1 MTTAM
6 AAHQESIHERLQPAP
21 EEPLYLHHEAS
32 SWPESS
38 EHQEEHSTDMS
49 PYYNMPKRNK
59 RKNFKPRC
67 APNATAFSDDSN
79 GVNCD
84 DTGSPINGNDR
95 TTPEN
100 VDENDKDDG
109 NYAKIGVKNFS
120 LLKSGAVDLSRRL
133 STDSNENIDSN
144 YQNRLPEDKKV
155 DSFQHSYIHSLQIN
169 QGAER
174 DRTVLNFSNL
184 QNKTFCAKNPFA
196 ISQLIKTNSP
206 PRRRDSD
213 SDEDKGQDINAN
225 ERLEENQEQM
235 ETTETQQNGDASN
248 ANRILRDYAMNTMK
262 ELLGIYGLS
271 SNEVADAISGQIRA
285 LEALQGKPFTQL
297 PLGLK
302 RRHDSGMEDG
312 TDRSMR
318 RSSSATED
326 EGSTNITPPKTPDN
340 DMDAQRQR
348 ALQILNQQSMRL
360 FNRSQGQEED
370 GSGSD
375 DGDQTLDLSV
385 SRDTDG
391 QEQSATSSAANSVS
405 EFEQQNLLMRKNL
418 EDLANLQ
425 MQGFFQKQSTL
436 DADDSQERKLQ
447 ASGLLSAL
455 NHLDQ
460 ARKNSLQTTVDY
472 SRYVKRYSSTLECGS
487 SYCKDLGY
495 REHFHCMD
503 CTARV
508 FCKKEEM
515 IRHFKW
521 HKKRD
526 ESLAHGFMRYSPL
539 DDCSERFT
547 DCPHN
552 RSQTHYH
559 CIQDGCDK
567 VYISTSDVQMH
578 ANYHRK
584 DSAILQ
590 EGFQRFR
597 ATESCAAPHCVFAG
611 QRTTHFHCR
620 RPGCTYTFKNKA
632 DMEKHKTY
640 HIKDEALSKDGF
652 KKYMKN
658 EACPYRDCRF
668 SKTCNHIHCI
678 RPHCN
683 YVLHSSSQIFTHKRK
698 HERKEQEMSFGLP
711 TSVIQN
717 ALMQQGADLS
727 MYSPGGNLHVDD
739 DMSNPMMDSDYPHPF
754 NPALVEE
761 VTRKYIETFNGGK
774 EAEDKCNKCSA
785 FNKHYHCLA
794 DGCKMAHS
802 CHTTMVKHVMEHEQ
816 QNQVTEAYFVTY
828 TRHNPCSNSA
838 CQHIRD
844 ITHYHCTWENCG
856 AVILSSEDQPF
867 RRLEHHRQHAILSP
881 MSPNLASRF
890 APNFT
895 PQLSAQL
902 HPNMAAQLGQV
913 PSLPNLP
920 PNLAQLAQMAPSLSS
935 QLTPNLQA
943 QLNLGPSPG
952 VVPQQVNP
960 SSSLDEMFSRKR
972 GRPPKNRVVEVWTD
986 NITPQAIFTSF
997 KLPKSNQ
1004 LPPVIPSPVI
1014 PTIEEFPRIKFQ
1026 HFEVFTSPDT
1036 CTSSYPSCQLR
1047 MTRLHLH
1054 CFNCSFSGE
1063 THIIMETHM
1072 REVHGVSPLL
1082 EGFDY
1087 FASFDQ
1093 CGGKSCFKNQ
1103 LRSHFHCAQGNNC
1116 PAILTQYSALAT
1128 HKHGRGTPVIKSET
1142 EQEKQF
1148 EEAKDY
1154 SLKERAS
1161 ADSVGSMK
1169 EPNESFTPA
1178 NFSIKSEFE
1187 REQDSVSVKAT
1198 GTFYPS
1204 SHLRSNT
1211 SSPSPRSIYDASPS
1225 KEMKPR
1231 MDYDQKKV
1239 FEPPKGSGPTI
1250 PPSCHD
1256 QTCPL
1261 NKNSTGMNLHYHC
1274 PHCSQAYVDLKLLFS
1289 HMVKK
1294 HSNAMEPGPVGLAA
1308 TKETLEREYP
1318 EISILPSTA
1327 SSSSTSQAPSPSH
1340 SQPRPPNPADQVQAV
1355 QSLLLQQYLA
1365 GGRKGS
1371 LQEQLKMQQQYTASL
1386 AGLPGLAQVALF
1398 SQGGSPFP
1406 LYPTMLYPPE
1416 LLLEQSLL
1424 QGHGLPPG
1432 LDKEA
1437 EIIAKTRR
1445 THTTRGPHM
1454 RVMKDEPIPEGY
1466 LRFRFNEDCAYQHCG
1481 YREHQTHFHCTR
1493 KDCGYSFCDKTRFV
1507 QHTARH
1513 ERLDTLMGGDFQQY
1527 RANVYCKRPE
1537 CPHASTF
1544 GNYSVRTGQNKAS
1557 HFHCLKCD
1565 FVCTDTNKVVA
1576 HRRQHQKLDSIQ
1588 AAGFEKFPPSKGCG
1602 YEPQCIH
1609 SKKQTHYHCLQCG
1622 FAVLGLSQMTSHKYK
1637 HQEANLGPS
1646 TSGTN

>member
-6 AAHQESIHERLQPAP
+6 AAHQDSIHERLQPAP
-21 EEPLYLHHEAS
+21 EEPLYLRHGTPT
-32 SWPESS
+32 WPEANDN
-38 EHQEEHSTDMS
+38 QEDHSADLS

-67 APNATAFSDDSN
+67 APNTSAFSDDSN
-79 GVNCD
+79 EGNCE
-84 DTGSPINGNDR
+84 DTRSSINGNER
-95 TTPEN
+95 TTPEHIE
-100 VDENDKDDG
+100 DDKEDG
-109 NYAKIGVKNFS
+109 GYAKIGVKNFN
-120 LLKSGAVDLSRRL
+120 LLKGGAVDLSRRL
-133 STDSNENIDSN
+133 STDSNENIESN
-144 YQNRLPEDKKV
+144 YQDRLTENKKV
-155 DSFQHSYIHSLQIN
+155 DSFQRTYIHSLQMTQASEN
-169 QGAER
+169 

-225 ERLEENQEQM
+225 ERLENQESI
-235 ETTETQQNGDASN
+235 ETDAQSNGDTNN
-248 ANRILRDYAMNTMK
+248 ATNRILRDYAMNTMK

-271 SNEVADAISGQIRA
+271 SNEVAEAISGQIRA

-297 PLGLK
+297 PLSLK
-302 RRHDSGMEDG
+302 RRHDSTLEDG
-312 TDRSMR
+312 TERSIR

-326 EGSTNITPPKTPDN
+326 EDSTNITPPKTPDN
-340 DMDAQRQR
+340 ELQAQRQR
-348 ALQILNQQSMRL
+348 ALQIINQQSMRL
-360 FNRSQGQEED
+360 FNRSQAQEED

-391 QEQSATSSAANSVS
+391 QEQSTTSSAGNSVS
-405 EFEQQNLLMRKNL
+405 EFEQQNMLMRKNL

-425 MQGFFQKQSTL
+425 MQGYFQKQSL

-472 SRYVKRYSSTLECGS
+472 SRYVKRYGSTLECGS

-539 DDCSERFT
+539 DDCSERFA

-584 DSAILQ
+584 DTAILQ

-597 ATESCAAPHCVFAG
+597 ATESCTASHCIFAG

-668 SKTCNHIHCI
+668 SRTCNHIHCI

-711 TSVIQN
+711 TSVIQS

-727 MYSPGGNLHVDD
+727 LYSPGNLHIDD
-739 DMSNPMMDSDYPHPF
+739 DISNQIMDSDYSLPF
-754 NPALVEE
+754 NPAIVEE
-761 VTRKYIETFNGGK
+761 VSRKFIETFTGGK
-774 EAEDKCNKCSA
+774 DADDKCTKCSA
-785 FNKHYHCLA
+785 FNKHYHCAA

-802 CHTTMVKHVMEHEQ
+802 CHTTMVKHAMEHEQ
-816 QNQVTEAYFVTY
+816 QNQVTEAYFVMY
-828 TRHNPCSNSA
+828 SRSSPCGNSA

-856 AVILSSEDQPF
+856 AVILSSEEHPF

-881 MSPNLASRF
+881 MSPNLAARF

-895 PQLSAQL
+895 PQLTAQL

-920 PNLAQLAQMAPSLSS
+920 PNLAQLAQMAPSLGP

-943 QLNLGPSPG
+943 QLNLGPNPG

-1004 LPPVIPSPVI
+1004 MPSVIPSPIIATV
-1014 PTIEEFPRIKFQ
+1014 EEFPRIKFH
-1026 HFEVFTSPDT
+1026 HFEVFTNLDGCSQY
-1036 CTSSYPSCQLR
+1036 YPNCQLR
-1047 MTRLHLH
+1047 MTRIHLH

-1063 THIIMETHM
+1063 TYSIMETHM
-1072 REVHGVSPLL
+1072 RESHSISPLID
-1082 EGFDY
+1082 GFDH
-1087 FASFDQ
+1087 FPSFDH

-1116 PAILTQYSALAT
+1116 PAIITQYSVLAT
-1128 HKHGRGTPVIKSET
+1128 HKHGRGTPVIKSES
-1142 EQEKQF
+1142 EQDKSF
-1148 EEAKDY
+1148 EEARDY

-1161 ADSVGSMK
+1161 VDSVGSTK
-1169 EPNESFTPA
+1169 EADIYAATNFT
-1178 NFSIKSEFE
+1178 IKSEFE
-1187 REQDSVSVKAT
+1187 REQDNVSVKAT

-1204 SHLRSNT
+1204 SHLRSNA

-1225 KEMKPR
+1225 KDLKPR
-1231 MDYDQKKV
+1231 VDFEKKA
-1239 FEPPKGSGPTI
+1239 FEPHKSTGPTI

-1261 NKNSTGMNLHYHC
+1261 NKSAGGMNLHYHC

-1289 HMVKK
+1289 HMMKK
-1294 HSNAMEPGPVGLAA
+1294 HSNNESAPAGLAA

-1327 SSSSTSQAPSPSH
+1327 SSSASQAPSPS
-1340 SQPRPPNPADQVQAV
+1340 QRQPNPADQVQAV
-1355 QSLLLQQYLA
+1355 HSLLLQQYLA

-1371 LQEQLKMQQQYTASL
+1371 LQDQLKMQQQYTASL

-1398 SQGGSPFP
+1398 SQGGPPFP
-1406 LYPTMLYPPE
+1406 LYPTMLYPPD
-1416 LLLEQSLL
+1416 LLLEQSLI
-1424 QGHGLPPG
+1424 QGHGLHPG
-1432 LDKEA
+1432 MDKEA
-1437 EIIAKTRR
+1437 EMIAKSRR
-1445 THTTRGPHM
+1445 THTARGPHM
-1454 RVMKDEPIPEGY
+1454 RVLKDEPIPEGY
-1466 LRFRFNEDCAYQHCG
+1466 LRFRFNEDCAYQNCG

-1527 RANVYCKRPE
+1527 RANVYCQRPE

-1544 GNYSVRTGQNKAS
+1544 GQNKAS

>member
-1 MTTAM
+1 MTTTM
-6 AAHQESIHERLQPAP
+6 AAHQEPIHERLQP
-21 EEPLYLHHEAS
+21 EEPLFLHHGTTWEPS
-32 SWPESS
+32 DN
-38 EHQEEHSTDMS
+38 QEDHSTDMS

-67 APNATAFSDDSN
+67 APNATNFSDDSN
-79 GVNCD
+79 GANCEEPP
-84 DTGSPINGNDR
+84 SPLNGNER
-95 TTPEN
+95 TTPDQE
-100 VDENDKDDG
+100 DSEG
-109 NYAKIGVKNFS
+109 NYKIGVKNFS
-120 LLKSGAVDLSRRL
+120 LLKGGAVDLSRRL
-133 STDSNENIDSN
+133 STDSNENDTN
-144 YQNRLPEDKKV
+144 YQNRLPDDKKV
-155 DSFQHSYIHSLQIN
+155 DSFQRSYLNSLQIS
-169 QGAER
+169 QEAER
-174 DRTVLNFSNL
+174 DRTVLNFSSL
-184 QNKTFCAKNPFA
+184 QNKNFCAKNPFA

-206 PRRRDSD
+206 PRRRDSE
-213 SDEDKGQDINAN
+213 SDDDKRQDINAN
-225 ERLEENQEQM
+225 ERVESQEPSEVESQDNQENQP
-235 ETTETQQNGDASN
+235 NGDASN
-248 ANRILRDYAMNTMK
+248 ATNRILRDYAMNTMK

-271 SNEVADAISGQIRA
+271 SNEVADAINGQIRA
-285 LEALQGKPFTQL
+285 LEALQGKPMTQL
-297 PLGLK
+297 PLSLK
-302 RRHDSGMEDG
+302 RRHDSGDG
-312 TDRSMR
+312 PGSIR

-340 DMDAQRQR
+340 DIEASRQR
-348 ALQILNQQSMRL
+348 ALQILNQQTMRL
-360 FNRSQGQEED
+360 FGRSQGQEEE

-375 DGDQTLDLSV
+375 DGEQTLDLSV
-385 SRDTDG
+385 SRDGDG
-391 QEQSATSSAANSVS
+391 
-405 EFEQQNLLMRKNL
+405 
-418 EDLANLQ
+418 
-425 MQGFFQKQSTL
+425 QGFFQKQSPM
-436 DADDSQERKLQ
+436 DAEDSQERKLQ
-447 ASGLLSAL
+447 TSGLLSAL
-455 NHLDQ
+455 NHLDH
-460 ARKNSLQTTVDY
+460 ARKNSLNTTVDY

-539 DDCSERFT
+539 DDCSERFS

-668 SKTCNHIHCI
+668 SRTCNHIHCI

-698 HERKEQEMSFGLP
+698 HERKEQEMTFGLP
-711 TSVIQN
+711 TSVIQS
-717 ALMQQGADLS
+717 ALLQQGADLS
-727 MYSPGGNLHVDD
+727 IYSPGSNMHDD
-739 DMSNPMMDSDYPHPF
+739 DLSNSMLDGDYPHPY

-761 VTRKYIETFNGGK
+761 VSRKYIETFNGGQ
-774 EAEDKCNKCSA
+774 EAEDKCVKCSA

-794 DGCKMAHS
+794 ECCKMAHS
-802 CHTTMVKHVMEHEQ
+802 CHNTMVKHVMEHEQ

-856 AVILSSEDQPF
+856 AVILSSEEHPF

-881 MSPNLASRF
+881 MSPNLAARF

-902 HPNMAAQLGQV
+902 HPNITAQLGQV
-913 PSLPNLP
+913 PTLANLP
-920 PNLAQLAQMAPSLSS
+920 PNLAQLAQMTPNLSS
-935 QLTPNLQA
+935 PLTPNLQA

-1004 LPPVIPSPVI
+1004 LPPVVPSPVI
-1014 PTIEEFPRIKFQ
+1014 ATIEEFPRIKFQ
-1026 HFEVFTSPDT
+1026 HFEVYTTPDS
-1036 CTSSYPSCQLR
+1036 CVQSYPNCQLR

-1054 CFNCSFSGE
+1054 CFNCSFSSE
-1063 THIIMETHM
+1063 THVIMETHM
-1072 REVHGVSPLL
+1072 RESHNVSPLL

-1087 FASFDQ
+1087 FGSFDQ

-1103 LRSHFHCAQGNNC
+1103 LRAHFHCAQGNNC

-1128 HKHGRGTPVIKSET
+1128 HKHGRGTPVIKSE
-1142 EQEKQF
+1142 EQEKMY

-1161 ADSVGSMK
+1161 ADSVSSAK
-1169 EPNESFTPA
+1169 EPNESYTPT

-1187 REQDSVSVKAT
+1187 REQDNVSVVKAT

-1211 SSPSPRSIYDASPS
+1211 SSPRSIYDASPS
-1225 KEMKPR
+1225 KDMKLR
-1231 MDYDQKKV
+1231 MDFDQKK
-1239 FEPPKGSGPTI
+1239 FEMPKSSGPTI

-1256 QTCPL
+1256 QNCPL
-1261 NKNSTGMNLHYHC
+1261 NKNAGGMNLHYHC

-1294 HSNAMEPGPVGLAA
+1294 HSNQEQGPVGLAA

-1327 SSSSTSQAPSPSH
+1327 SASATSQVPSPS
-1340 SQPRPPNPADQVQAV
+1340 QRPPNPAEQVQAV

-1371 LQEQLKMQQQYTASL
+1371 LQDQLKMQQQYTASL

-1406 LYPTMLYPPE
+1406 LYPMMYPPE

-1437 EIIAKTRR
+1437 ELIAKTRR
-1445 THTTRGPHM
+1445 THSTRGPHM
-1454 RVMKDEPIPEGY
+1454 RVLKDEPIPEGY

-1527 RANVYCKRPE
+1527 RANVYCQRPD

-1544 GNYSVRTGQNKAS
+1544 GRCTGQNKAS

-1646 TSGTN
+1646 TSATN

>member
-6 AAHQESIHERLQPAP
+6 AAHQDSIHERLQPAP
-21 EEPLYLHHEAS
+21 EEPLYLRHGTPT
-32 SWPESS
+32 WPEANDN
-38 EHQEEHSTDMS
+38 QEDHSADLS

-67 APNATAFSDDSN
+67 APNTSAFSDDSN
-79 GVNCD
+79 EGNCE
-84 DTGSPINGNDR
+84 DTRSSINGNER
-95 TTPEN
+95 TTPEHIE
-100 VDENDKDDG
+100 DDKEDG
-109 NYAKIGVKNFS
+109 GYAKIGVKNFN
-120 LLKSGAVDLSRRL
+120 LLKGGAVDLSRRL
-133 STDSNENIDSN
+133 STDSNENIESN
-144 YQNRLPEDKKV
+144 YQDRLTENKKV
-155 DSFQHSYIHSLQIN
+155 DSFQRSYIHSLQMTQASEN
-169 QGAER
+169 

-225 ERLEENQEQM
+225 ERLENQESI
-235 ETTETQQNGDASN
+235 ETDAQSNGDTNN
-248 ANRILRDYAMNTMK
+248 ATNRILRDYAMNTMK

-271 SNEVADAISGQIRA
+271 SNEVAEAISGQIRA

-297 PLGLK
+297 PLSLK
-302 RRHDSGMEDG
+302 RRHDSTLEDG
-312 TDRSMR
+312 TERSIR

-326 EGSTNITPPKTPDN
+326 EDSTNITPPKTPDN
-340 DMDAQRQR
+340 ELQAQRQR
-348 ALQILNQQSMRL
+348 ALQIINQQSMRL
-360 FNRSQGQEED
+360 FNRSQAQEED

-391 QEQSATSSAANSVS
+391 QEQSTTSSAGNSVS
-405 EFEQQNLLMRKNL
+405 EFEQQNMLMRKNL

-425 MQGFFQKQSTL
+425 MQGYFQKQSL

-472 SRYVKRYSSTLECGS
+472 SRYVKRYGSTLECGS

-539 DDCSERFT
+539 DDCSERFA

-584 DSAILQ
+584 DTAILQ

-597 ATESCAAPHCVFAG
+597 ATESCTASHCIFAG

-668 SKTCNHIHCI
+668 SRTCNHIHCI

-711 TSVIQN
+711 TSVIQS

-727 MYSPGGNLHVDD
+727 LYSPGNLHIDD
-739 DMSNPMMDSDYPHPF
+739 DISNQIMDSDYSLPF
-754 NPALVEE
+754 NPAIVEE
-761 VTRKYIETFNGGK
+761 VSRKFIETFTGGK
-774 EAEDKCNKCSA
+774 DADDKCTKCSA
-785 FNKHYHCLA
+785 FNKHYHCAA

-802 CHTTMVKHVMEHEQ
+802 CHTTMVKHAMEHEQ
-816 QNQVTEAYFVTY
+816 QNQVTEAYFVMY
-828 TRHNPCSNSA
+828 SRGSPCGNSA

-856 AVILSSEDQPF
+856 AVILSSEEHPF

-881 MSPNLASRF
+881 MSPNLAARF

-895 PQLSAQL
+895 PQLTAQL

-920 PNLAQLAQMAPSLSS
+920 PNLAQLAQMAPSLGP

-943 QLNLGPSPG
+943 QLNLGPNPG

-1004 LPPVIPSPVI
+1004 MPSVIPSPIIATV
-1014 PTIEEFPRIKFQ
+1014 EEFPRIKFH
-1026 HFEVFTSPDT
+1026 HFEVFTNLDGCSQY
-1036 CTSSYPSCQLR
+1036 YPNCQLR
-1047 MTRLHLH
+1047 MTRIHLH

-1063 THIIMETHM
+1063 TYSIMETHM
-1072 REVHGVSPLL
+1072 RESHSISPLID
-1082 EGFDY
+1082 GFDH
-1087 FASFDQ
+1087 FPSFDH

-1116 PAILTQYSALAT
+1116 PAIITQYSVLAT
-1128 HKHGRGTPVIKSET
+1128 HKHGRGTPVIKSES
-1142 EQEKQF
+1142 EQDKSF
-1148 EEAKDY
+1148 EEARDY

-1161 ADSVGSMK
+1161 VDSVGSTK
-1169 EPNESFTPA
+1169 EADIYAATNFT
-1178 NFSIKSEFE
+1178 IKSEFE
-1187 REQDSVSVKAT
+1187 REQDNVSVVKAT

-1204 SHLRSNT
+1204 SHLRSNA

-1225 KEMKPR
+1225 KDLKPR
-1231 MDYDQKKV
+1231 VDFEKKA
-1239 FEPPKGSGPTI
+1239 FEPHKSTGPTI

-1261 NKNSTGMNLHYHC
+1261 NKSAGGMNLHYHC

-1289 HMVKK
+1289 HMMKK
-1294 HSNAMEPGPVGLAA
+1294 HSNNESAPAGLAA

-1327 SSSSTSQAPSPSH
+1327 SSSASQAPSPS
-1340 SQPRPPNPADQVQAV
+1340 QRQPNPADQVQAV
-1355 QSLLLQQYLA
+1355 HSLLLQQYLA

-1371 LQEQLKMQQQYTASL
+1371 LQDQLKMQQQYTASL

-1398 SQGGSPFP
+1398 SQGGPPFP
-1406 LYPTMLYPPE
+1406 LYPTMLYPPD
-1416 LLLEQSLL
+1416 LLLEQSLI
-1424 QGHGLPPG
+1424 QGHGLHPG
-1432 LDKEA
+1432 MDKEA
-1437 EIIAKTRR
+1437 EMIAKSRR
-1445 THTTRGPHM
+1445 THTARGPHM
-1454 RVMKDEPIPEGY
+1454 RVLKDEPIPEGY
-1466 LRFRFNEDCAYQHCG
+1466 LRFRFNEDCAYQNCG

-1527 RANVYCKRPE
+1527 RANVYCQRPE

-1544 GNYSVRTGQNKAS
+1544 GTGQNKAS

>member
-6 AAHQESIHERLQPAP
+6 AAHQDSIHERLQPAP
-21 EEPLYLHHEAS
+21 EEPLYLRHGTPT
-32 SWPESS
+32 WPEANDN
-38 EHQEEHSTDMS
+38 QEDHSADLS

-67 APNATAFSDDSN
+67 APNTSAFSDDSN
-79 GVNCD
+79 EGNCE
-84 DTGSPINGNDR
+84 DTRSSINGNER
-95 TTPEN
+95 TTPEHIE
-100 VDENDKDDG
+100 DDKEDG
-109 NYAKIGVKNFS
+109 GYAKIGVKNFN
-120 LLKSGAVDLSRRL
+120 LLKGGAVDLSRRL
-133 STDSNENIDSN
+133 STDSNENIESN
-144 YQNRLPEDKKV
+144 YQDRLTENKKV
-155 DSFQHSYIHSLQIN
+155 DSFQRTYIHSLQMTQASEN
-169 QGAER
+169 

-225 ERLEENQEQM
+225 ERLENQESI
-235 ETTETQQNGDASN
+235 ETDAQSNGDTNN
-248 ANRILRDYAMNTMK
+248 ATNRILRDYAMNTMK

-271 SNEVADAISGQIRA
+271 SNEVAEAISGQIRA

-297 PLGLK
+297 PLSLK
-302 RRHDSGMEDG
+302 RRHDSTLEDG
-312 TDRSMR
+312 TERSIR

-326 EGSTNITPPKTPDN
+326 EDSTNITPPKTPDN
-340 DMDAQRQR
+340 ELQAQRQR
-348 ALQILNQQSMRL
+348 ALQIINQQSMRL
-360 FNRSQGQEED
+360 FNRSQAQEED

-391 QEQSATSSAANSVS
+391 QEQSTTSSAGNSVS
-405 EFEQQNLLMRKNL
+405 EFEQQNMLMRKNL

-425 MQGFFQKQSTL
+425 MQGYFQKQSL

-472 SRYVKRYSSTLECGS
+472 SRYVKRYGSTLECGS

-539 DDCSERFT
+539 DDCSERFA

-584 DSAILQ
+584 DTAILQ

-597 ATESCAAPHCVFAG
+597 ATESCTASHCIFAG

-668 SKTCNHIHCI
+668 SRTCNHIHCI

-711 TSVIQN
+711 TSVIQS

-727 MYSPGGNLHVDD
+727 LYSPGNLHIDD
-739 DMSNPMMDSDYPHPF
+739 DISNQIMDSDYSLPF
-754 NPALVEE
+754 NPAIVEE
-761 VTRKYIETFNGGK
+761 VSRKFIETFTGGK
-774 EAEDKCNKCSA
+774 DADDKCTKCSA
-785 FNKHYHCLA
+785 FNKHYHCAA

-802 CHTTMVKHVMEHEQ
+802 CHTTMVKHAMEHEQ
-816 QNQVTEAYFVTY
+816 QNQVTEAYFVMY
-828 TRHNPCSNSA
+828 SRSSPCGNSA

-856 AVILSSEDQPF
+856 AVILSSEEHPF

-881 MSPNLASRF
+881 MSPNLAARF

-895 PQLSAQL
+895 PQLTAQL

-920 PNLAQLAQMAPSLSS
+920 PNLAQLAQMAPSLGP

-943 QLNLGPSPG
+943 QLNLGPNPG

-1004 LPPVIPSPVI
+1004 MPSVIPSPIIATV
-1014 PTIEEFPRIKFQ
+1014 EEFPRIKFH
-1026 HFEVFTSPDT
+1026 HFEVFTNLDGCSQY
-1036 CTSSYPSCQLR
+1036 YPNCQLR
-1047 MTRLHLH
+1047 MTRIHLH

-1063 THIIMETHM
+1063 TYSIMETHM
-1072 REVHGVSPLL
+1072 RESHSISPLID
-1082 EGFDY
+1082 GFDH
-1087 FASFDQ
+1087 FPSFDH

-1116 PAILTQYSALAT
+1116 PAIITQYSVLAT
-1128 HKHGRGTPVIKSET
+1128 HKHGRGTPVIKSES
-1142 EQEKQF
+1142 EQDKSF
-1148 EEAKDY
+1148 EEARDY

-1161 ADSVGSMK
+1161 VDSVGSTK
-1169 EPNESFTPA
+1169 EADIYAATNFT
-1178 NFSIKSEFE
+1178 IKSEFE
-1187 REQDSVSVKAT
+1187 REQDNVSVVKAT

-1204 SHLRSNT
+1204 SHLRSNA

-1225 KEMKPR
+1225 KDLKPR
-1231 MDYDQKKV
+1231 VDFEKKA
-1239 FEPPKGSGPTI
+1239 FEPHKSTGPTI

-1261 NKNSTGMNLHYHC
+1261 NKSAGGMNLHYHC

-1289 HMVKK
+1289 HMMKK
-1294 HSNAMEPGPVGLAA
+1294 HSNNESAPAGLAA
-1308 TKETLEREYP
+1308 TKTLEREYP

-1327 SSSSTSQAPSPSH
+1327 SSSASQAPSPS
-1340 SQPRPPNPADQVQAV
+1340 QRQPNPADQVQAV
-1355 QSLLLQQYLA
+1355 HSLLLQQYLA

-1371 LQEQLKMQQQYTASL
+1371 LQDQLKMQQQYTASL

-1398 SQGGSPFP
+1398 SQGGPPFP
-1406 LYPTMLYPPE
+1406 LYPTMLYPPD
-1416 LLLEQSLL
+1416 LLLEQSLI
-1424 QGHGLPPG
+1424 QGHGLHPG
-1432 LDKEA
+1432 MDKEA
-1437 EIIAKTRR
+1437 EMIAKSRR
-1445 THTTRGPHM
+1445 THTARGPHM
-1454 RVMKDEPIPEGY
+1454 RVLKDEPIPEGY
-1466 LRFRFNEDCAYQHCG
+1466 LRFRFNEDCAYQNCG

-1527 RANVYCKRPE
+1527 RANVYCQRPE

-1544 GNYSVRTGQNKAS
+1544 GQNKAS

>member
-1 MTTAM
+1 MTTM
-6 AAHQESIHERLQPAP
+6 AAHQESVHERLQPGP
-21 EEPLYLHHEAS
+21 EEPLYLHGAS
-32 SWPESS
+32 WAETNDN
-38 EHQEEHSTDMS
+38 QEDHSTDMS

-67 APNATAFSDDSN
+67 APNASTFSDESN
-79 GVNCD
+79 EHCD
-84 DTGSPINGNDR
+84 NESPVNGNDR
-95 TTPEN
+95 TTPDN
-100 VDENDKDDG
+100 AGDEG
-109 NYAKIGVKNFS
+109 SYSKIGVKNFS
-120 LLKSGAVDLSRRL
+120 LLKGGAVDLSRRL
-133 STDSNENIDSN
+133 STDSNENID
-144 YQNRLPEDKKV
+144 YQNRLSEEKKV
-155 DSFQHSYIHSLQIN
+155 DTFQRSYIHSLQMN
-169 QGAER
+169 DVEKE
-174 DRTVLNFSNL
+174 RTVLNFNNL

-213 SDEDKGQDINAN
+213 SDENKDINSN
-225 ERLEENQEQM
+225 DRDNQDG
-235 ETTETQQNGDASN
+235 TEGQQNGDT

-297 PLGLK
+297 PLSLK
-302 RRHDSGMEDG
+302 RRHDSGDAPE
-312 TDRSMR
+312 RIR

-326 EGSTNITPPKTPDN
+326 ESSTNITPPKTPDN
-340 DMDAQRQR
+340 DLEAQRQR
-348 ALQILNQQSMRL
+348 ALQIINHQSMRL
-360 FNRSQGQEED
+360 FKSQGAEED
-370 GSGSD
+370 ASGSE

-385 SRDTDG
+385 SRDGDG
-391 QEQSATSSAANSVS
+391 QEQSTTSSAGNSVS
-405 EFEQQNLLMRKNL
+405 EFEQQNMLMRKNL

-425 MQGFFQKQSTL
+425 MQGFFQKQSMM
-436 DADDSQERKLQ
+436 DAEDSQERKLQ

-460 ARKNSLQTTVDY
+460 ARKNSLQTNVDY

-539 DDCSERFT
+539 DDCSERFS

-597 ATESCAAPHCVFAG
+597 ATESCAAPHCIFAG

-652 KKYMKN
+652 KKYMKS
-658 EACPYRDCRF
+658 EACPYRECRF
-668 SKTCNHIHCI
+668 SRTCNHIHCI

-711 TSVIQN
+711 TSVIQS

-727 MYSPGGNLHVDD
+727 MYSPNTSLQIDD
-739 DMSNPMMDSDYPHPF
+739 DMSGLDGDYSHPYNPV
-754 NPALVEE
+754 LVEE
-761 VTRKYIETFNGGK
+761 LSRKYIETFNGSK
-774 EAEDKCNKCSA
+774 EAEDKCSKCSA
-785 FNKHYHCLA
+785 LNKHYHCLA
-794 DGCKMAHS
+794 EGCKMAHS
-802 CHTTMVKHVMEHEQ
+802 CHNTMVKHVLEHEQ

-828 TRHNPCSNSA
+828 TRNNPCSNSA

-881 MSPNLASRF
+881 MSPNLAARF

-902 HPNMAAQLGQV
+902 HPNVAAQLQV

-920 PNLAQLAQMAPSLSS
+920 PNLAQLAQMAPNLGS
-935 QLTPNLQA
+935 QLAPNLQA
-943 QLNLGPSPG
+943 QLNLAPSPI
-952 VVPQQVNP
+952 VPQQVNP

-986 NITPQAIFTSF
+986 NVTPQAIFTSF

-1004 LPPVIPSPVI
+1004 IPPVIQSPVI
-1014 PTIEEFPRIKFQ
+1014 TTVEEFPRIRFQ
-1026 HFEVFTSPDT
+1026 HFEVFTAPDV
-1036 CTSSYPSCQLR
+1036 CSQYYQNCHLR
-1047 MTRLHLH
+1047 HTRLHLH
-1054 CFNCSFSGE
+1054 CFNCSFTAE

-1072 REVHGVSPLL
+1072 RESHSVSPLL

-1087 FASFDQ
+1087 FSTFEQ
-1093 CGGKSCFKNQ
+1093 CGGKSCYKNQ

-1128 HKHGRGTPVIKSET
+1128 HKHGRGTPIKSED
-1142 EQEKQF
+1142 EKQF

-1154 SLKERAS
+1154 SIKERAS
-1161 ADSVGSMK
+1161 ADSVGSK
-1169 EPNESFTPA
+1169 DGDYPT
-1178 NFSIKSEFE
+1178 NFIIKNEFE
-1187 REQDSVSVKAT
+1187 KEQDNVSVVKAT

-1211 SSPSPRSIYDASPS
+1211 SSPRSIYDASPS
-1225 KEMKPR
+1225 KEKRPE
-1231 MDYDQKKV
+1231 YDQKKL
-1239 FEPPKGSGPTI
+1239 EKPGPTI

-1256 QTCPL
+1256 QACPL
-1261 NKNSTGMNLHYHC
+1261 NKTAGQMNLHYHC
-1274 PHCSQAYVDLKLLFS
+1274 PHCGQAYVDLKLLFS

-1294 HSNAMEPGPVGLAA
+1294 HSNIIDAGPIGLAA
-1308 TKETLEREYP
+1308 TKTLEREYP

-1327 SSSSTSQAPSPSH
+1327 TSSSAPSPSP
-1340 SQPRPPNPADQVQAV
+1340 SQRPPNPAEQVQAV
-1355 QSLLLQQYLA
+1355 QSLLLQQYLS

-1406 LYPTMLYPPE
+1406 LYPAMMYPPE

-1424 QGHGLPPG
+1424 QSHGLPPG

-1437 EIIAKTRR
+1437 ELIAKSRR
-1445 THTTRGPHM
+1445 NTGTRGPHM
-1454 RVMKDEPIPEGY
+1454 RVLKDEPIPEGY
-1466 LRFRFNEDCAYQHCG
+1466 LRFRFNEDCAYQQCG

-1527 RANVYCKRPE
+1527 RANVYCQRPE

-1544 GNYSVRTGQNKAS
+1544 GTGQNKAS
-1557 HFHCLKCD
+1557 HFHCLKCE
-1565 FVCTDTNKVVA
+1565 FTCTDTNKVVA

-1646 TSGTN
+1646 TSAIN

>member
-6 AAHQESIHERLQPAP
+6 AAHQESIHERLQAGP
-21 EEPLYLHHEAS
+21 EEPLYMHHATEWNTDAS
-32 SWPESS
+32 D
-38 EHQEEHSTDMS
+38 HQEEHSTDMS
-49 PYYNMPKRNK
+49 SYYNMPKRNK

-67 APNATAFSDDSN
+67 APNTTTFSDESN
-79 GVNCD
+79 GANCELP
-84 DTGSPINGNDR
+84 SPINGR
-95 TTPEN
+95 TTPEQAE
-100 VDENDKDDG
+100 DETDEG

-133 STDSNENIDSN
+133 STDSNENLDTN
-144 YQNRLPEDKKV
+144 YQNNLSEDKKV
-155 DSFQHSYIHSLQIN
+155 DSFQRSYIHSLQIN
-169 QGAER
+169 QDTER

-213 SDEDKGQDINAN
+213 SDDEGKEQDVNTNA
-225 ERLEENQEQM
+225 RLENQQVVEPN
-235 ETTETQQNGDASN
+235 EPQQNGDASN
-248 ANRILRDYAMNTMK
+248 ATNRILRDYAMNTMK

-271 SNEVADAISGQIRA
+271 SNEVADAISGQI
-285 LEALQGKPFTQL
+285 LALQALQVPKPFTEL
-297 PLGLK
+297 PRSLK
-302 RRHDSGMEDG
+302 RRHDSGDG
-312 TDRSMR
+312 TDRSLR

-340 DMDAQRQR
+340 YIKSTMQRT
-348 ALQILNQQSMRL
+348 LNIMRL
-360 FNRSQGQEED
+360 LSKDEE
-370 GSGSD
+370 GSSD
-375 DGDQTLDLSV
+375 DGEQTLDLSV
-385 SRDTDG
+385 TKDADG
-391 QEQSATSSAANSVS
+391 QEQSTTSSAGNSVS
-405 EFEQQNLLMRKNL
+405 EFDQNMMMRKNL
-418 EDLANLQ
+418 EDLSNLQ
-425 MQGFFQKQSTL
+425 MQNFFQKQSML

-460 ARKNSLQTTVDY
+460 ARKNSMQTTVDY

-539 DDCSERFT
+539 DDCSERFS

-597 ATESCAAPHCVFAG
+597 ATESCSAPHCIFAG

-668 SKTCNHIHCI
+668 SRTCNHIHCI

-711 TSVIQN
+711 PSVIQS

-727 MYSPGGNLHVDD
+727 MYSPGSNMHIDD
-739 DMSNPMMDSDYPHPF
+739 DMSNSMMDDYSQPF
-754 NPALVEE
+754 NQSLIDE
-761 VTRKYIETFNGGK
+761 VSRKYIETFNGGK
-774 EAEDKCNKCSA
+774 DPEDKCNKCSA
-785 FNKHYHCLA
+785 CNTHYHCLA
-794 DGCKMAHS
+794 DGCKLAHS
-802 CHTTMVKHVMEHEQ
+802 CHSTMVKHVMEHEQ
-816 QNQVTEAYFVTY
+816 QNQVTEAYFITY
-828 TRHNPCSNSA
+828 TRNNPCSNSA

-856 AVILSSEDQPF
+856 VVILSSEEHPF

-881 MSPNLASRF
+881 MSPNLAARF
-890 APNFT
+890 APSFT

-913 PSLPNLP
+913 PTLPNLP
-920 PNLAQLAQMAPSLSS
+920 SNLAHLAQMAPSLSS

-943 QLNLGPSPG
+943 QLSLGPNHG
-952 VVPQQVNP
+952 MVPQHVNP

-986 NITPQAIFTSF
+986 NVTPQAIFTSF

-1004 LPPVIPSPVI
+1004 LPPVIQSPVI
-1014 PTIEEFPRIKFQ
+1014 TTVEEFSRIRFQ
-1026 HFEVFTSPDT
+1026 HFEVFTVPDS
-1036 CTSSYPSCQLR
+1036 CSQYYSNCQLR
-1047 MTRLHLH
+1047 STRIHLH
-1054 CFNCSFSGE
+1054 CFNCSFTSE
-1063 THIIMETHM
+1063 THITMETHM
-1072 REVHGVSPLL
+1072 RESHAVIPLL

-1087 FASFDQ
+1087 FSSFDQ

-1116 PAILTQYSALAT
+1116 PAILTQYSALPT
-1128 HKHGRGTPVIKSET
+1128 HKHGRGTPVIKSE
-1142 EQEKQF
+1142 EQEKSYD
-1148 EEAKDY
+1148 EAKDY
-1154 SLKERAS
+1154 SIKERAS
-1161 ADSVGSMK
+1161 VDSIASMK
-1169 EPNESFTPA
+1169 EHMDYGPT
-1178 NFSIKSEFE
+1178 NFSIKNEFE
-1187 REQDSVSVKAT
+1187 REQDNVSVVKAT

-1225 KEMKPR
+1225 KEQKMREFEKKP
-1231 MDYDQKKV
+1231 
-1239 FEPPKGSGPTI
+1239 FEAPKMQGPTI

-1256 QTCPL
+1256 QACPL
-1261 NKNSTGMNLHYHC
+1261 NKNTGGMNLHYHC

-1294 HSNAMEPGPVGLAA
+1294 HSNSMEPGPMGLAA

-1327 SSSSTSQAPSPSH
+1327 TSSNAPSLSPC
-1340 SQPRPPNPADQVQAV
+1340 QRPPNPAEQVQAV

-1398 SQGGSPFP
+1398 SQGGTAFP
-1406 LYPTMLYPPE
+1406 LYPTMMYPPE

-1437 EIIAKTRR
+1437 ELIAKTR
-1445 THTTRGPHM
+1445 THTPRGPHM
-1454 RVMKDEPIPEGY
+1454 RVLKDEPIPEGY
-1466 LRFRFNEDCAYQHCG
+1466 LRFRFNEDCGYQQCG

-1527 RANVYCKRPE
+1527 RANVYCQRPE

-1544 GNYSVRTGQNKAS
+1544 GTGQNKAS
-1557 HFHCLKCD
+1557 HFHCLKCE

-1588 AAGFEKFPPSKGCG
+1588 AAGFDKFQPSKGCG

-1646 TSGTN
+1646 TSATN

>member
-38 EHQEEHSTDMS
+38 DHQDEHSTDMS

-67 APNATAFSDDSN
+67 APNTTAFSDDSN
-79 GVNCD
+79 GANCD
-84 DTGSPINGNDR
+84 ETGSPINGNDR

-100 VDENDKDDG
+100 IGEDDKDDG
-109 NYAKIGVKNFS
+109 NYTKIGVKNFS
-120 LLKSGAVDLSRRL
+120 LLKGGAVDLSRRL

-235 ETTETQQNGDASN
+235 ETNETQQNGDASN
-248 ANRILRDYAMNTMK
+248 ATNRILRDYAMNTMK

-340 DMDAQRQR
+340 DIEAQRQR
-348 ALQILNQQSMRL
+348 ALQIINQQSMRL
-360 FNRSQGQEED
+360 FNRSQGPEED

-425 MQGFFQKQSTL
+425 MQGFFQKQSSM

-539 DDCSERFT
+539 DDCSERFS

-711 TSVIQN
+711 TSVIQS
-717 ALMQQGADLS
+717 ALMQPGADLS
-727 MYSPGGNLHVDD
+727 MYSPGGNVLVDD

-761 VTRKYIETFNGGK
+761 ISRKYIETFNGGK

-828 TRHNPCSNSA
+828 TRHNPCGNSA

-856 AVILSSEDQPF
+856 AVILSSEEHPF

-913 PSLPNLP
+913 PNLPSLP

-943 QLNLGPSPG
+943 QLNLD
-952 VVPQQVNP
+952 
-960 SSSLDEMFSRKR
+960 L
-972 GRPPKNRVVEVWTD
+972 
-986 NITPQAIFTSF
+986 I
-997 KLPKSNQ
+997 
-1004 LPPVIPSPVI
+1004 
-1014 PTIEEFPRIKFQ
+1014 
-1026 HFEVFTSPDT
+1026 
-1036 CTSSYPSCQLR
+1036 
-1047 MTRLHLH
+1047 
-1054 CFNCSFSGE
+1054 
-1063 THIIMETHM
+1063 
-1072 REVHGVSPLL
+1072 L
-1082 EGFDY
+1082 E
-1087 FASFDQ
+1087 
-1093 CGGKSCFKNQ
+1093 C
-1103 LRSHFHCAQGNNC
+1103 
-1116 PAILTQYSALAT
+1116 
-1128 HKHGRGTPVIKSET
+1128 
-1142 EQEKQF
+1142 
-1148 EEAKDY
+1148 
-1154 SLKERAS
+1154 
-1161 ADSVGSMK
+1161 
-1169 EPNESFTPA
+1169 
-1178 NFSIKSEFE
+1178 
-1187 REQDSVSVKAT
+1187 
-1198 GTFYPS
+1198 
-1204 SHLRSNT
+1204 
-1211 SSPSPRSIYDASPS
+1211 
-1225 KEMKPR
+1225 
-1231 MDYDQKKV
+1231 
-1239 FEPPKGSGPTI
+1239 
-1250 PPSCHD
+1250 
-1256 QTCPL
+1256 
-1261 NKNSTGMNLHYHC
+1261 
-1274 PHCSQAYVDLKLLFS
+1274 
-1289 HMVKK
+1289 
-1294 HSNAMEPGPVGLAA
+1294 
-1308 TKETLEREYP
+1308 
-1318 EISILPSTA
+1318 
-1327 SSSSTSQAPSPSH
+1327 SSTSQ
-1340 SQPRPPNPADQVQAV
+1340 
-1355 QSLLLQQYLA
+1355 
-1365 GGRKGS
+1365 
-1371 LQEQLKMQQQYTASL
+1371 
-1386 AGLPGLAQVALF
+1386 
-1398 SQGGSPFP
+1398 
-1406 LYPTMLYPPE
+1406 
-1416 LLLEQSLL
+1416 
-1424 QGHGLPPG
+1424 
-1432 LDKEA
+1432 
-1437 EIIAKTRR
+1437 
-1445 THTTRGPHM
+1445 
-1454 RVMKDEPIPEGY
+1454 PIEFI
-1466 LRFRFNEDCAYQHCG
+1466 R
-1481 YREHQTHFHCTR
+1481 
-1493 KDCGYSFCDKTRFV
+1493 
-1507 QHTARH
+1507 
-1513 ERLDTLMGGDFQQY
+1513 
-1527 RANVYCKRPE
+1527 
-1537 CPHASTF
+1537 
-1544 GNYSVRTGQNKAS
+1544 
-1557 HFHCLKCD
+1557 
-1565 FVCTDTNKVVA
+1565 
-1576 HRRQHQKLDSIQ
+1576 
-1588 AAGFEKFPPSKGCG
+1588 
-1602 YEPQCIH
+1602 
-1609 SKKQTHYHCLQCG
+1609 
-1622 FAVLGLSQMTSHKYK
+1622 
-1637 HQEANLGPS
+1637 
-1646 TSGTN
+1646 

>member
-6 AAHQESIHERLQPAP
+6 AAHQDSIHERLQPAP
-21 EEPLYLHHEAS
+21 EEPLYLRHGTPT
-32 SWPESS
+32 WPEANDN
-38 EHQEEHSTDMS
+38 QEDHSADLS

-67 APNATAFSDDSN
+67 APNTSAFSDDSN
-79 GVNCD
+79 EGNCE
-84 DTGSPINGNDR
+84 DTRSSINGNER
-95 TTPEN
+95 TTPEHIE
-100 VDENDKDDG
+100 DDKEDG
-109 NYAKIGVKNFS
+109 GYAKIGVKNFN
-120 LLKSGAVDLSRRL
+120 LLKGGAVDLSRRL
-133 STDSNENIDSN
+133 STDSNENIESN
-144 YQNRLPEDKKV
+144 YQDRLTENKKV
-155 DSFQHSYIHSLQIN
+155 DSFQRTYIHSLQMTQASEN
-169 QGAER
+169 

-225 ERLEENQEQM
+225 ERLENQESI
-235 ETTETQQNGDASN
+235 ETDAQSNGDTNN
-248 ANRILRDYAMNTMK
+248 ATNRILRDYAMNTMK

-271 SNEVADAISGQIRA
+271 SNEVAEAISGQIRA

-297 PLGLK
+297 PLSLK
-302 RRHDSGMEDG
+302 RRHDSTLEDG
-312 TDRSMR
+312 TERSIR

-326 EGSTNITPPKTPDN
+326 EDSTNITPPKTPDN
-340 DMDAQRQR
+340 ELQAQRQR
-348 ALQILNQQSMRL
+348 ALQIINQQSMRL
-360 FNRSQGQEED
+360 FNRSQAQEED

-391 QEQSATSSAANSVS
+391 QEQSTTSSAGNSVS
-405 EFEQQNLLMRKNL
+405 EFEQQNMLMRKNL

-425 MQGFFQKQSTL
+425 MQGYFQKQSL

-472 SRYVKRYSSTLECGS
+472 SRYVKRYGSTLECGS

-539 DDCSERFT
+539 DDCSERFA

-584 DSAILQ
+584 DTAILQ

-597 ATESCAAPHCVFAG
+597 ATESCTASHCIFAG

-668 SKTCNHIHCI
+668 SRTCNHIHCI

-711 TSVIQN
+711 TSVIQS

-727 MYSPGGNLHVDD
+727 LYSPGNLHIDD
-739 DMSNPMMDSDYPHPF
+739 DISNQIMDSDYSLPF
-754 NPALVEE
+754 NPAIVEE
-761 VTRKYIETFNGGK
+761 VSRKFIETFTGGK
-774 EAEDKCNKCSA
+774 DADDKCTKCSA
-785 FNKHYHCLA
+785 FNKHYHCAA

-802 CHTTMVKHVMEHEQ
+802 CHTTMVKHAMEHEQ
-816 QNQVTEAYFVTY
+816 QNQVTEAYFVMY
-828 TRHNPCSNSA
+828 SRSSPCGNSA

-856 AVILSSEDQPF
+856 AVILSSEEHPF

-881 MSPNLASRF
+881 MSPNLAARF

-895 PQLSAQL
+895 PQLTAQL

-920 PNLAQLAQMAPSLSS
+920 PNLAQLAQMAPSLGP

-943 QLNLGPSPG
+943 QLNLGPNPG

-1004 LPPVIPSPVI
+1004 MPSVIPSPIIATV
-1014 PTIEEFPRIKFQ
+1014 EEFPRIKFH
-1026 HFEVFTSPDT
+1026 HFEVFTNLDGCSQY
-1036 CTSSYPSCQLR
+1036 YPNCQLR
-1047 MTRLHLH
+1047 MTRIHLH

-1063 THIIMETHM
+1063 TYSIMETHM
-1072 REVHGVSPLL
+1072 RESHSISPLID
-1082 EGFDY
+1082 GFDH
-1087 FASFDQ
+1087 FPSFDH

-1116 PAILTQYSALAT
+1116 PAIITQYSVLAT
-1128 HKHGRGTPVIKSET
+1128 HKHGRGTPVIKSES
-1142 EQEKQF
+1142 EQDKSF
-1148 EEAKDY
+1148 EEARDY

-1161 ADSVGSMK
+1161 VDSVGSTK
-1169 EPNESFTPA
+1169 EADIYAATNFT
-1178 NFSIKSEFE
+1178 IKSEFE
-1187 REQDSVSVKAT
+1187 REQDNVSVVKAT

-1204 SHLRSNT
+1204 SHLRSNA

-1225 KEMKPR
+1225 KDLKPR
-1231 MDYDQKKV
+1231 VDFEKKA
-1239 FEPPKGSGPTI
+1239 FEPHKSTGPTI

-1261 NKNSTGMNLHYHC
+1261 NKSAGGMNLHYHC

-1289 HMVKK
+1289 HMMKK
-1294 HSNAMEPGPVGLAA
+1294 HSNNESAPAGLAA

-1327 SSSSTSQAPSPSH
+1327 SSSASQAPSPS
-1340 SQPRPPNPADQVQAV
+1340 QRQPNPADQVQAV
-1355 QSLLLQQYLA
+1355 HSLLLQQYLA

-1371 LQEQLKMQQQYTASL
+1371 LQDQLKMQQQYTASL

-1398 SQGGSPFP
+1398 SQGGPPFP
-1406 LYPTMLYPPE
+1406 LYPTMLYPPD
-1416 LLLEQSLL
+1416 LLLEQSLI
-1424 QGHGLPPG
+1424 QGHGLHPG
-1432 LDKEA
+1432 MDKEA
-1437 EIIAKTRR
+1437 EMIAKSRR
-1445 THTTRGPHM
+1445 THTARGPHM
-1454 RVMKDEPIPEGY
+1454 RVLKDEPIPEGY
-1466 LRFRFNEDCAYQHCG
+1466 LRFRFNEDCAYQNCG

-1527 RANVYCKRPE
+1527 RANVYCQRPE

-1544 GNYSVRTGQNKAS
+1544 GTGQNKAS

>member
-6 AAHQESIHERLQPAP
+6 AAHQDSIHERLQPAP
-21 EEPLYLHHEAS
+21 EEPLYLHHGTA
-32 SWPESS
+32 SWPEPSD
-38 EHQEEHSTDMS
+38 HQEEHSTDMS

-67 APNATAFSDDSN
+67 APNATAYSDDSN
-79 GVNCD
+79 GDNCD
-84 DTGSPINGNDR
+84 DAASPINGNDR
-95 TTPEN
+95 TSPDQT
-100 VDENDKDDG
+100 VDDEKEVE
-109 NYAKIGVKNFS
+109 YAKIGVKNFS
-120 LLKSGAVDLSRRL
+120 LLKGGAVDLSRRL
-133 STDSNENIDSN
+133 SIDSNENIDTN
-144 YQNRLPEDKKV
+144 YQNRLPDDKKV
-155 DSFQHSYIHSLQIN
+155 DSFQRSYIHSLQIN
-169 QGAER
+169 QEAER
-174 DRTVLNFSNL
+174 DHTVLNFSNL

-206 PRRRDSD
+206 PRRRESESD
-213 SDEDKGQDINAN
+213 DEKGQDVNAN
-225 ERLEENQEQM
+225 DRLEGQDAMDVNEV
-235 ETTETQQNGDASN
+235 QQNGDTSN
-248 ANRILRDYAMNTMK
+248 ATNRILRDYAMNTMK

-297 PLGLK
+297 PLSLK
-302 RRHDSGMEDG
+302 RRHDSSMEDG
-312 TDRSMR
+312 TERSIR
-318 RSSSATED
+318 RSSSATD
-326 EGSTNITPPKTPDN
+326 DDGSTNITPPKTPDN
-340 DMDAQRQR
+340 DMEAQRQR
-348 ALQILNQQSMRL
+348 ALQIINQQSMRL
-360 FNRSQGQEED
+360 FGRSQGQEEE

-391 QEQSATSSAANSVS
+391 QEQSATSSAGNSIS
-405 EFEQQNLLMRKNL
+405 EFDPQNMLMRKNL

-425 MQGFFQKQSTL
+425 MQGFFQKQSSME
-436 DADDSQERKLQ
+436 ADDSQERKLQ

-460 ARKNSLQTTVDY
+460 ARKSSLQSTVDY

-539 DDCSERFT
+539 DDCSERFS

-559 CIQDGCDK
+559 CIQEGCDK

-597 ATESCAAPHCVFAG
+597 ATETCAAPHCVFAG

-668 SKTCNHIHCI
+668 SRTCNHIHCI

-711 TSVIQN
+711 TSVIQS

-727 MYSPGGNLHVDD
+727 MYSPGGSLHVEDE
-739 DMSNPMMDSDYPHPF
+739 MSNPMMDSDYSHPF

-761 VTRKYIETFNGGK
+761 VSRKFIETFNGAK
-774 EAEDKCNKCSA
+774 EAEDKCSRCSA

-794 DGCKMAHS
+794 EGCKMAHS

-816 QNQVTEAYFVTY
+816 QNQVTEAYFMTY
-828 TRHNPCSNSA
+828 TRSNPCANSA

-856 AVILSSEDQPF
+856 AVILSSEEHPF

-881 MSPNLASRF
+881 MSPNLAARF

-913 PSLPNLP
+913 PNLPNLP
-920 PNLAQLAQMAPSLSS
+920 PNLAQLAQMAPSLTS
-935 QLTPNLQA
+935 QLNPNLQA
-943 QLNLGPSPG
+943 QLNLGPNPG

-986 NITPQAIFTSF
+986 NVTPQAIFTSF

-1004 LPPVIPSPVI
+1004 LPVVQSPVI
-1014 PTIEEFPRIKFQ
+1014 TTLEEFPRIKFQ

-1036 CTSSYPSCQLR
+1036 CSQSYSNCQLR

-1054 CFNCSFSGE
+1054 CFNCSFVGE
-1063 THIIMETHM
+1063 THIIMESHM
-1072 REVHGVSPLL
+1072 RDSHSVAPLL
-1082 EGFDY
+1082 DGFDY
-1087 FASFDQ
+1087 FSSFEQ

-1128 HKHGRGTPVIKSET
+1128 HKHGRGTPVIKSED
-1142 EQEKQF
+1142 QEKSF

-1161 ADSVGSMK
+1161 VDSVSSMK
-1169 EPNESFTPA
+1169 DPSESYTPT
-1178 NFSIKSEFE
+1178 NFSIKSEFD
-1187 REQDSVSVKAT
+1187 RDQDNVSVVKAT

-1225 KEMKPR
+1225 KEMKLR
-1231 MDYDQKKV
+1231 MDYDKKPFDQK
-1239 FEPPKGSGPTI
+1239 PMGPTI

-1256 QTCPL
+1256 QTCAL
-1261 NKNSTGMNLHYHC
+1261 NKNAGGMNLHYHC
-1274 PHCSQAYVDLKLLFS
+1274 PHCGQAYVDLKLLFS

-1294 HSNAMEPGPVGLAA
+1294 HSNAMDSGPVGLAA

-1327 SSSSTSQAPSPSH
+1327 TSTSSANQMPSPS
-1340 SQPRPPNPADQVQAV
+1340 QRPPNPAEQVQAV

-1437 EIIAKTRR
+1437 EILAKTRR

-1454 RVMKDEPIPEGY
+1454 RVLKDEPIPEGY

-1527 RANVYCKRPE
+1527 RANVYCQRPD

-1544 GNYSVRTGQNKAS
+1544 GTGQNKAS
-1557 HFHCLKCD
+1557 HFHCLKCE

-1576 HRRQHQKLDSIQ
+1576 HRRQHQKLDTIQ

-1622 FAVLGLSQMTSHKYK
+1622 SAVLGLSQMTSHKYK

>member
-6 AAHQESIHERLQPAP
+6 AAHQDSIHERLQPAP
-21 EEPLYLHHEAS
+21 EEPLYLRHGTPT
-32 SWPESS
+32 WPEANDN
-38 EHQEEHSTDMS
+38 QEDHSADLS

-67 APNATAFSDDSN
+67 APNTSAFSDDSN
-79 GVNCD
+79 EGNCE
-84 DTGSPINGNDR
+84 DTRSSINGNER
-95 TTPEN
+95 TTPEHIE
-100 VDENDKDDG
+100 DDKEDG
-109 NYAKIGVKNFS
+109 GYAKIGVKNFN
-120 LLKSGAVDLSRRL
+120 LLKGGAVDLSRRL
-133 STDSNENIDSN
+133 STDSNENIESN
-144 YQNRLPEDKKV
+144 YQDRLTENKKV
-155 DSFQHSYIHSLQIN
+155 DSFQRTYIHSLQMTQASEN
-169 QGAER
+169 

-225 ERLEENQEQM
+225 ERLENQESI
-235 ETTETQQNGDASN
+235 ETDAQSNGDTNN
-248 ANRILRDYAMNTMK
+248 ATNRILRDYAMNTMK

-271 SNEVADAISGQIRA
+271 SNEVAEAISGQIRA

-297 PLGLK
+297 PLSLK
-302 RRHDSGMEDG
+302 RRHDSTLEDG
-312 TDRSMR
+312 TERSIR

-326 EGSTNITPPKTPDN
+326 EDSTNITPPKTPDN
-340 DMDAQRQR
+340 ELQAQRQR
-348 ALQILNQQSMRL
+348 ALQIINQQSMRL
-360 FNRSQGQEED
+360 FNRSQAQEED

-391 QEQSATSSAANSVS
+391 QEQSTTSSAGNSVS
-405 EFEQQNLLMRKNL
+405 EFEQQNMLMRKNL

-425 MQGFFQKQSTL
+425 MQGYFQKQSL

-472 SRYVKRYSSTLECGS
+472 SRYVKRYGSTLECGS

-539 DDCSERFT
+539 DDCSERFA

-584 DSAILQ
+584 DTAILQ

-597 ATESCAAPHCVFAG
+597 ATESCTASHCIFAG

-668 SKTCNHIHCI
+668 SRTCNHIHCI

-711 TSVIQN
+711 TSVIQS

-727 MYSPGGNLHVDD
+727 LYSPGNLHIDD
-739 DMSNPMMDSDYPHPF
+739 DISNQIMDSDYSLPF
-754 NPALVEE
+754 NPAIVEE
-761 VTRKYIETFNGGK
+761 VSRKFIETFTGGK
-774 EAEDKCNKCSA
+774 DADDKCTKCSA
-785 FNKHYHCLA
+785 FNKHYHCAA

-802 CHTTMVKHVMEHEQ
+802 CHTTMVKHAMEHEQ
-816 QNQVTEAYFVTY
+816 QNQVTEAYFVMY
-828 TRHNPCSNSA
+828 SRSSPCGNSA

-856 AVILSSEDQPF
+856 AVILSSEEHPF

-881 MSPNLASRF
+881 MSPNLAARF

-895 PQLSAQL
+895 PQLTAQL

-920 PNLAQLAQMAPSLSS
+920 PNLAQLAQMAPSLGP

-943 QLNLGPSPG
+943 QLNLGPNPG

-1004 LPPVIPSPVI
+1004 MPSVIPSPIIATV
-1014 PTIEEFPRIKFQ
+1014 EEFPRIKFH
-1026 HFEVFTSPDT
+1026 HFEVFTNLDGCSQY
-1036 CTSSYPSCQLR
+1036 YPNCQLR
-1047 MTRLHLH
+1047 MTRIHLH

-1063 THIIMETHM
+1063 TYSIMETHM
-1072 REVHGVSPLL
+1072 RESHSISPLID
-1082 EGFDY
+1082 GFDH
-1087 FASFDQ
+1087 FPSFDH

-1116 PAILTQYSALAT
+1116 PAIITQYSVLAT
-1128 HKHGRGTPVIKSET
+1128 HKHGRGTPVIKSES
-1142 EQEKQF
+1142 EQDKSF
-1148 EEAKDY
+1148 EEARDY

-1161 ADSVGSMK
+1161 VDSVGSTK
-1169 EPNESFTPA
+1169 EADIYAATNFT
-1178 NFSIKSEFE
+1178 IKSEFE
-1187 REQDSVSVKAT
+1187 REQDNVSVKAT

-1204 SHLRSNT
+1204 SHLRSNA

-1225 KEMKPR
+1225 KDLKPR
-1231 MDYDQKKV
+1231 VDFEKKA
-1239 FEPPKGSGPTI
+1239 FEPHKSTGPTI

-1261 NKNSTGMNLHYHC
+1261 NKSAGGMNLHYHC

-1289 HMVKK
+1289 HMMKK
-1294 HSNAMEPGPVGLAA
+1294 HSNNESAPAGLAA

-1327 SSSSTSQAPSPSH
+1327 SSSASQAPSPS
-1340 SQPRPPNPADQVQAV
+1340 QRQPNPADQVQAV
-1355 QSLLLQQYLA
+1355 HSLLLQQYLA

-1371 LQEQLKMQQQYTASL
+1371 LQDQLKMQQQYTASL

-1398 SQGGSPFP
+1398 SQGGPPFP
-1406 LYPTMLYPPE
+1406 LYPTMLYPPD
-1416 LLLEQSLL
+1416 LLLEQSLI
-1424 QGHGLPPG
+1424 QGHGLHPG
-1432 LDKEA
+1432 MDKEA
-1437 EIIAKTRR
+1437 EMIAKSRR
-1445 THTTRGPHM
+1445 THTARGPHM
-1454 RVMKDEPIPEGY
+1454 RVLKDEPIPEGY
-1466 LRFRFNEDCAYQHCG
+1466 LRFRFNEDCAYQNCG

-1527 RANVYCKRPE
+1527 RANVYCQRPE

-1544 GNYSVRTGQNKAS
+1544 GTGQNKAS

>member
-6 AAHQESIHERLQPAP
+6 AAHQDSIHERLQPAP
-21 EEPLYLHHEAS
+21 EEPLYLRHGTPT
-32 SWPESS
+32 WPEANDN
-38 EHQEEHSTDMS
+38 QEDHSADLS

-67 APNATAFSDDSN
+67 APNTSAFSDDSN
-79 GVNCD
+79 EGNCE
-84 DTGSPINGNDR
+84 DTRSSINGNER
-95 TTPEN
+95 TTPEHIE
-100 VDENDKDDG
+100 DDKEDG
-109 NYAKIGVKNFS
+109 GYAKIGVKNFN
-120 LLKSGAVDLSRRL
+120 LLKGGAVDLSRRL
-133 STDSNENIDSN
+133 STDSNENIESN
-144 YQNRLPEDKKV
+144 YQDRLTENKKV
-155 DSFQHSYIHSLQIN
+155 DSFQRTYIHSLQMTQASEN
-169 QGAER
+169 

-225 ERLEENQEQM
+225 ERLENQESI
-235 ETTETQQNGDASN
+235 ETDAQSNGDTNN
-248 ANRILRDYAMNTMK
+248 ATNRILRDYAMNTMK

-271 SNEVADAISGQIRA
+271 SNEVAEAISGQIRA

-297 PLGLK
+297 PLSLK
-302 RRHDSGMEDG
+302 RRHDSTLEDG
-312 TDRSMR
+312 TERSIR

-326 EGSTNITPPKTPDN
+326 EDSTNITPPKTPDN
-340 DMDAQRQR
+340 ELQAQRQR
-348 ALQILNQQSMRL
+348 ALQIINQQSMRL
-360 FNRSQGQEED
+360 FNRSQAQEED

-391 QEQSATSSAANSVS
+391 QEQSTTSSAGNSVS
-405 EFEQQNLLMRKNL
+405 EFEQQNMLMRKNL

-425 MQGFFQKQSTL
+425 MQGYFQKQSL

-472 SRYVKRYSSTLECGS
+472 SRYVKRYGSTLECGS

-539 DDCSERFT
+539 DDCSERFA

-584 DSAILQ
+584 DTAILQ

-597 ATESCAAPHCVFAG
+597 ATESCTASHCIFAG

-668 SKTCNHIHCI
+668 SRTCNHIHCI

-711 TSVIQN
+711 TSVIQS

-727 MYSPGGNLHVDD
+727 LYSPGNLHIDD
-739 DMSNPMMDSDYPHPF
+739 DISNQIMDSDYSLPF
-754 NPALVEE
+754 NPAIVEE
-761 VTRKYIETFNGGK
+761 VSRKFIETFTGGK
-774 EAEDKCNKCSA
+774 DADDKCTKCSA
-785 FNKHYHCLA
+785 FNKHYHCAA

-802 CHTTMVKHVMEHEQ
+802 CHTTMVKHAMEHEQ
-816 QNQVTEAYFVTY
+816 QNQVTEAYFVMY
-828 TRHNPCSNSA
+828 SRSSPCGNSA

-856 AVILSSEDQPF
+856 AVILSSEEHPF

-881 MSPNLASRF
+881 MSPNLAARF

-895 PQLSAQL
+895 PQLTAQL

-920 PNLAQLAQMAPSLSS
+920 PNLAQLAQMAPSLGP

-943 QLNLGPSPG
+943 QLNLGPNPG

-1004 LPPVIPSPVI
+1004 MPSVIPSPIIATV
-1014 PTIEEFPRIKFQ
+1014 EEFPRIKFH
-1026 HFEVFTSPDT
+1026 HFEVFTNLDGCSQY
-1036 CTSSYPSCQLR
+1036 YPNCQLR
-1047 MTRLHLH
+1047 MTRIHLH

-1063 THIIMETHM
+1063 TYSIMETHM
-1072 REVHGVSPLL
+1072 RESHSISPLID
-1082 EGFDY
+1082 GFDH
-1087 FASFDQ
+1087 FPSFDH

-1116 PAILTQYSALAT
+1116 PAIITQYSVLAT
-1128 HKHGRGTPVIKSET
+1128 HKHGRGTPVIKSES
-1142 EQEKQF
+1142 EQDKSF
-1148 EEAKDY
+1148 EEARDY

-1161 ADSVGSMK
+1161 VDSVGSTK
-1169 EPNESFTPA
+1169 EADIYAATNFT
-1178 NFSIKSEFE
+1178 IKSEFE
-1187 REQDSVSVKAT
+1187 REQDNVSVKAT

-1204 SHLRSNT
+1204 SHLRSNA

-1225 KEMKPR
+1225 KDLKPR
-1231 MDYDQKKV
+1231 VDFEKKA
-1239 FEPPKGSGPTI
+1239 FEPHKSTGPTI

-1261 NKNSTGMNLHYHC
+1261 NKSAGGMNLHYHC

-1289 HMVKK
+1289 HMMKK
-1294 HSNAMEPGPVGLAA
+1294 HSNNESAPAGLAA
-1308 TKETLEREYP
+1308 TKTLEREYP

-1327 SSSSTSQAPSPSH
+1327 SSSASQAPSPS
-1340 SQPRPPNPADQVQAV
+1340 QRQPNPADQVQAV
-1355 QSLLLQQYLA
+1355 HSLLLQQYLA

-1371 LQEQLKMQQQYTASL
+1371 LQDQLKMQQQYTASL

-1398 SQGGSPFP
+1398 SQGGPPFP
-1406 LYPTMLYPPE
+1406 LYPTMLYPPD
-1416 LLLEQSLL
+1416 LLLEQSLI
-1424 QGHGLPPG
+1424 QGHGLHPG
-1432 LDKEA
+1432 MDKEA
-1437 EIIAKTRR
+1437 EMIAKSRR
-1445 THTTRGPHM
+1445 THTARGPHM
-1454 RVMKDEPIPEGY
+1454 RVLKDEPIPEGY
-1466 LRFRFNEDCAYQHCG
+1466 LRFRFNEDCAYQNCG

-1527 RANVYCKRPE
+1527 RANVYCQRPE

-1544 GNYSVRTGQNKAS
+1544 GTGQNKAS

>member
-6 AAHQESIHERLQPAP
+6 AAHQDSIHERLQPAP
-21 EEPLYLHHEAS
+21 EEPLYLRHGTPT
-32 SWPESS
+32 WPEANDN
-38 EHQEEHSTDMS
+38 QEDHSADLS

-67 APNATAFSDDSN
+67 APNTSAFSDDSN
-79 GVNCD
+79 EGNCE
-84 DTGSPINGNDR
+84 DTRSSINGNER
-95 TTPEN
+95 TTPEHIE
-100 VDENDKDDG
+100 DDKEDG
-109 NYAKIGVKNFS
+109 GYAKIGVKNFN
-120 LLKSGAVDLSRRL
+120 LLKGGAVDLSRRL
-133 STDSNENIDSN
+133 STDSNENIESN
-144 YQNRLPEDKKV
+144 YQDRLTENKKV
-155 DSFQHSYIHSLQIN
+155 DSFQRTYIHSLQMTQASEN
-169 QGAER
+169 

-225 ERLEENQEQM
+225 ERLENQESI
-235 ETTETQQNGDASN
+235 ETDAQSNGDTNN
-248 ANRILRDYAMNTMK
+248 ATNRILRDYAMNTMK

-271 SNEVADAISGQIRA
+271 SNEVAEAISGQIRA

-297 PLGLK
+297 PLSLK
-302 RRHDSGMEDG
+302 RRHDSTLEDG
-312 TDRSMR
+312 TERSIR

-326 EGSTNITPPKTPDN
+326 EDSTNITPPKTPDN
-340 DMDAQRQR
+340 ELQAQRQR
-348 ALQILNQQSMRL
+348 ALQIINQQSMRL
-360 FNRSQGQEED
+360 FNRSQAQEED

-391 QEQSATSSAANSVS
+391 QEQSTTSSAGNSVS
-405 EFEQQNLLMRKNL
+405 EFEQQNMLMRKNL

-425 MQGFFQKQSTL
+425 MQGYFQKQSL

-472 SRYVKRYSSTLECGS
+472 SRYVKRYGSTLECGS

-539 DDCSERFT
+539 DDCSERFA

-584 DSAILQ
+584 DTAILQ

-597 ATESCAAPHCVFAG
+597 ATESCTASHCIFAG

-668 SKTCNHIHCI
+668 SRTCNHIHCI

-711 TSVIQN
+711 TSVIQS

-727 MYSPGGNLHVDD
+727 LYSPGNLHIDD
-739 DMSNPMMDSDYPHPF
+739 DISNQIMDSDYSLPF
-754 NPALVEE
+754 NPAIVEE
-761 VTRKYIETFNGGK
+761 VSRKFIETFTGGK
-774 EAEDKCNKCSA
+774 DADDKCTKCSA
-785 FNKHYHCLA
+785 FNKHYHCAA

-802 CHTTMVKHVMEHEQ
+802 CHTTMVKHAMEHEQ
-816 QNQVTEAYFVTY
+816 QNQVTEAYFVMY
-828 TRHNPCSNSA
+828 SRSSPCGNSA

-856 AVILSSEDQPF
+856 AVILSSEEHPF

-881 MSPNLASRF
+881 MSPNLAARF

-895 PQLSAQL
+895 PQLTAQL

-920 PNLAQLAQMAPSLSS
+920 PNLAQLAQMAPSLGP

-943 QLNLGPSPG
+943 QLNLGPNPG

-1004 LPPVIPSPVI
+1004 MPSVIPSPIIATV
-1014 PTIEEFPRIKFQ
+1014 EEFPRIKFH
-1026 HFEVFTSPDT
+1026 HFEVFTNLDGCSQY
-1036 CTSSYPSCQLR
+1036 YPNCQLR
-1047 MTRLHLH
+1047 MTRIHLH

-1063 THIIMETHM
+1063 TYSIMETHM
-1072 REVHGVSPLL
+1072 RESHSISPLID
-1082 EGFDY
+1082 GFDH
-1087 FASFDQ
+1087 FPSFDH

-1116 PAILTQYSALAT
+1116 PAIITQYSVLAT
-1128 HKHGRGTPVIKSET
+1128 HKHGRGTPVIKSES
-1142 EQEKQF
+1142 EQDKSF
-1148 EEAKDY
+1148 EEARDY

-1161 ADSVGSMK
+1161 VDSVGSTK
-1169 EPNESFTPA
+1169 EADIYAATNFT
-1178 NFSIKSEFE
+1178 IKSEFE
-1187 REQDSVSVKAT
+1187 REQDNVSVVKAT

-1204 SHLRSNT
+1204 SHLRSNA

-1225 KEMKPR
+1225 KDLKPR
-1231 MDYDQKKV
+1231 VDFEKKA
-1239 FEPPKGSGPTI
+1239 FEPHKSTGPTI

-1261 NKNSTGMNLHYHC
+1261 NKSAGGMNLHYHC

-1289 HMVKK
+1289 HMMKK
-1294 HSNAMEPGPVGLAA
+1294 HSNNESAPAGLAA
-1308 TKETLEREYP
+1308 TKTLEREYP

-1327 SSSSTSQAPSPSH
+1327 SSSASQAPSPS
-1340 SQPRPPNPADQVQAV
+1340 QRQPNPADQVQAV
-1355 QSLLLQQYLA
+1355 HSLLLQQYLA

-1371 LQEQLKMQQQYTASL
+1371 LQDQLKMQQQYTASL

-1398 SQGGSPFP
+1398 SQGGPPFP
-1406 LYPTMLYPPE
+1406 LYPTMLYPPD
-1416 LLLEQSLL
+1416 LLLEQSLI
-1424 QGHGLPPG
+1424 QGHGLHPG
-1432 LDKEA
+1432 MDKEA
-1437 EIIAKTRR
+1437 EMIAKSRR
-1445 THTTRGPHM
+1445 THTARGPHM
-1454 RVMKDEPIPEGY
+1454 RVLKDEPIPEGY
-1466 LRFRFNEDCAYQHCG
+1466 LRFRFNEDCAYQNCG

-1527 RANVYCKRPE
+1527 RANVYCQRPE

-1544 GNYSVRTGQNKAS
+1544 GTGQNKAS

>member
-6 AAHQESIHERLQPAP
+6 AAHQESIHERLQAGP
-21 EEPLYLHHEAS
+21 EEPLYLHHAAS
-32 SWPESS
+32 WTTDNSD
-38 EHQEEHSTDMS
+38 HQEDHSADMS
-49 PYYNMPKRNK
+49 PYYNLPKRNK

-67 APNATAFSDDSN
+67 APNATTFSDDSN
-79 GVNCD
+79 GANGD
-84 DTGSPINGNDR
+84 AESPVNGNDR
-95 TTPEN
+95 TTPDRAAEEEN
-100 VDENDKDDG
+100 EES
-109 NYAKIGVKNFS
+109 YAKIGIKNFS
-120 LLKSGAVDLSRRL
+120 LLKAGAVDLSRRL
-133 STDSNENIDSN
+133 SADSNENAEAN
-144 YQNRLPEDKKV
+144 YDNNERDKKE
-155 DSFQHSYIHSLQIN
+155 SFQRSYLHSLQMN
-169 QGAER
+169 QDAER
-174 DRTVLNFSNL
+174 EQTVLNFSNL
-184 QNKTFCAKNPFA
+184 QNKSFCAKNPFA

-213 SDEDKGQDINAN
+213 SEDDSKSQDINAN
-225 ERLEENQEQM
+225 ERRESQEAVD
-235 ETTETQQNGDASN
+235 TSETQQNGDASGATN
-248 ANRILRDYAMNTMK
+248 KILRDYAMNTMK

-297 PLGLK
+297 PLSLK
-302 RRHDSGMEDG
+302 RRHDSIDG
-312 TDRSMR
+312 GDRTLR

-340 DMDAQRQR
+340 DIEAQRQR
-348 ALQILNQQSMRL
+348 ALQILNHQSMRL
-360 FNRSQGQEED
+360 FNRNHEED
-370 GSGSD
+370 GSGSEE
-375 DGDQTLDLSV
+375 GEQTLDLSV
-385 SRDTDG
+385 SREDG
-391 QEQSATSSAANSVS
+391 QELSTTSSAANSVS
-405 EFEQQNLLMRKNL
+405 EFEQQNILMRKNL

-425 MQGFFQKQSTL
+425 MQNFFQKQSMM

-503 CTARV
+503 CTGRV

-539 DDCSERFT
+539 DDCSERFS

-597 ATESCAAPHCVFAG
+597 ATESCAAPHCIFAG

-668 SKTCNHIHCI
+668 SRTCNHIHCI

-711 TSVIQN
+711 TSVIQS

-727 MYSPGGNLHVDD
+727 LYSPGSNLHGDE
-739 DMSNPMMDSDYPHPF
+739 DMSNSMGEGDFPYPF

-761 VTRKYIETFNGGK
+761 ISRKYIETFNGSK
-774 EAEDKCNKCSA
+774 DVEDKCHKCSA
-785 FNKHYHCLA
+785 LNKHYHCLA
-794 DGCKMAHS
+794 DNCKMAHS
-802 CHTTMVKHVMEHEQ
+802 CHNTMVKHVLEHEQ
-816 QNQVTEAYFVTY
+816 QNQVTDAYFVTY
-828 TRHNPCSNSA
+828 TRNNPCNNSA

-856 AVILSSEDQPF
+856 AVILSSEEHPF

-881 MSPNLASRF
+881 MSPNLAARF

-913 PSLPNLP
+913 TNLPNLP
-920 PNLAQLAQMAPSLSS
+920 PNLAQLAQMAPNLTS
-935 QLTPNLQA
+935 QLAPNLQA
-943 QLNLGPSPG
+943 QLNMGPSPG
-952 VVPQQVNP
+952 IVPQQINP

-986 NITPQAIFTSF
+986 NVSVTPQAIFTSF

-1004 LPPVIPSPVI
+1004 MPQMPPVVQSPVI
-1014 PTIEEFPRIKFQ
+1014 PTVEEFPRIRFQ
-1026 HFEVFTSPDT
+1026 HFEVFTTPDA
-1036 CTSSYPSCQLR
+1036 CSQYYSNCNLR
-1047 MTRLHLH
+1047 GTRLHLH
-1054 CFNCSFSGE
+1054 CFYCSFAGE
-1063 THIIMETHM
+1063 SHVVMESHM
-1072 REVHGVSPLL
+1072 RDSHSISPFL

-1087 FASFDQ
+1087 FVSFEQ

-1128 HKHGRGTPVIKSET
+1128 HKHGRGTPVIKTET
-1142 EQEKQF
+1142 EQEKSF
-1148 EEAKDY
+1148 DEAKDY
-1154 SLKERAS
+1154 SIKERAS
-1161 ADSVGSMK
+1161 ADSVSSMR
-1169 EPNESFTPA
+1169 ESAETFTPT

-1187 REQDSVSVKAT
+1187 KDQDNVSVVKAT

-1211 SSPSPRSIYDASPS
+1211 SSPRSIYDASPS
-1225 KEMKPR
+1225 KDMKR
-1231 MDYDQKKV
+1231 MEFDQKKP
-1239 FEPPKGSGPTI
+1239 FETPKMTGPTI

-1256 QTCPL
+1256 RACPL
-1261 NKNSTGMNLHYHC
+1261 NKNTGGMNLHYHC

-1294 HSNAMEPGPVGLAA
+1294 HSNAMEPGPVGLQA
-1308 TKETLEREYP
+1308 TKVRISETLEREYP

-1327 SSSSTSQAPSPSH
+1327 TSSTAQTPNPG
-1340 SQPRPPNPADQVQAV
+1340 QRPPNPADQVQAV

-1371 LQEQLKMQQQYTASL
+1371 LQDQLKMQQQYTASL
-1386 AGLPGLAQVALF
+1386 AGLPGLAQVALL
-1398 SQGGSPFP
+1398 QGGSPFS
-1406 LYPTMLYPPE
+1406 LYPPMLYPPE

-1437 EIIAKTRR
+1437 EMIAKSR
-1445 THTTRGPHM
+1445 TVPRGPHV
-1454 RVMKDEPIPEGY
+1454 RALKDEPIPEGY
-1466 LRFRFNEDCAYQHCG
+1466 LRFRFNEDCAYQQCG

-1527 RANVYCKRPE
+1527 RANVYCQRAQ

-1544 GNYSVRTGQNKAS
+1544 GTGQNKAS

-1588 AAGFEKFPPSKGCG
+1588 AAGFNKFPPSKECG

-1609 SKKQTHYHCLQCG
+1609 SKKQTHYHCLMCG

-1637 HQEANLGPS
+1637 HQEHQEANLGPS
-1646 TSGTN
+1646 TSSTN

>member
-6 AAHQESIHERLQPAP
+6 AAHQESIHERLQPATEDP
-21 EEPLYLHHEAS
+21 IYLHHGPA
-32 SWPESS
+32 SWPEASD
-38 EHQEEHSTDMS
+38 HQEEHSTDMS

-67 APNATAFSDDSN
+67 APNASAFSDESN
-79 GVNCD
+79 GANYED
-84 DTGSPINGNDR
+84 NGSPVNGNDR
-95 TTPEN
+95 TTPERM
-100 VDENDKDDG
+100 EDKDD
-109 NYAKIGVKNFS
+109 YPKIGVKNFS
-120 LLKSGAVDLSRRL
+120 LLKGGAVDLSRRL
-133 STDSNENIDSN
+133 STDSNENIESN

-155 DSFQHSYIHSLQIN
+155 DTFQRSYIHSLQMN
-169 QGAER
+169 QEGEN
-174 DRTVLNFSNL
+174 DRTMLNFNNL
-184 QNKTFCAKNPFA
+184 QNKSFCAKNPFA

-206 PRRRDSD
+206 PRRRDSE
-213 SDEDKGQDINAN
+213 SDDDKGRDMNSN
-225 ERLEENQEQM
+225 ERLEGQEPM
-235 ETTETQQNGDASN
+235 ELDTPQNGDTSN
-248 ANRILRDYAMNTMK
+248 TTNRILRDYAMNTMK

-271 SNEVADAISGQIRA
+271 SNEVADAITGQIRA

-297 PLGLK
+297 PLSLK
-302 RRHDSGMEDG
+302 RRHDSTIEDG
-312 TDRSMR
+312 TERSLR

-340 DMDAQRQR
+340 DLEAQRQR
-348 ALQILNQQSMRL
+348 ALQIINQQSMRL
-360 FNRSQGQEED
+360 FNRSQEED

-391 QEQSATSSAANSVS
+391 QEQSTTSSAGNSVS
-405 EFEQQNLLMRKNL
+405 EFEQQNIIMRKNL
-418 EDLANLQ
+418 EDLAHLQ
-425 MQGFFQKQSTL
+425 MQGYFQKQSM
-436 DADDSQERKLQ
+436 DGDDSQERKLQ
-447 ASGLLSAL
+447 ASGLLTAL

-460 ARKNSLQTTVDY
+460 ARKNSMQTTVDY

-539 DDCSERFT
+539 DDCSERFS

-597 ATESCAAPHCVFAG
+597 ATESCAAPHCIFAG

-668 SKTCNHIHCI
+668 SRTCNHIHCI

-698 HERKEQEMSFGLP
+698 HERKEQEINFGLP

-717 ALMQQGADLS
+717 ALLQQQGADMS
-727 MYSPGGNLHVDD
+727 MYSPGSNLHIDD
-739 DMSNPMMDSDYPHPF
+739 DMSNSMLDNDYSHQF
-754 NPALVEE
+754 NPAMVEE
-761 VTRKYIETFNGGK
+761 ITRRYIETFNGGK
-774 EAEDKCNKCSA
+774 DADDKCSKCSA

-802 CHTTMVKHVMEHEQ
+802 CHTTMAKHAIEHEQ

-828 TRHNPCSNSA
+828 TRNNPCANSA

-856 AVILSSEDQPF
+856 AVILSSEEHPF
-867 RRLEHHRQHAILSP
+867 KRLEHHRQHAILSP
-881 MSPNLASRF
+881 MSPNLAARF
-890 APNFT
+890 APNFA

-943 QLNLGPSPG
+943 QLNLGPNPN

-972 GRPPKNRVVEVWTD
+972 GRPPKNRVVEVWTG
-986 NITPQAIFTSF
+986 NFQVTPEAIFTSF

-1004 LPPVIPSPVI
+1004 QPPVIQSPVI
-1014 PTIEEFPRIKFQ
+1014 ATVEEFPRIKFQ
-1026 HFEVFTSPDT
+1026 HFEVYTIPDT
-1036 CTSSYPSCQLR
+1036 CISSYPNCQLR

-1054 CFNCSFSGE
+1054 CFNCSFAGE
-1063 THIIMETHM
+1063 THSIMETHM
-1072 REVHGVSPLL
+1072 RESHSIAPLL

-1087 FASFDQ
+1087 FASYDQ

-1128 HKHGRGTPVIKSET
+1128 HKHGRGTPVIKSED
-1142 EQEKQF
+1142 QERQY

-1161 ADSVGSMK
+1161 VDSVSSMK
-1169 EPNESFTPA
+1169 DPESYTPA

-1187 REQDSVSVKAT
+1187 REQDNVSVKAT

-1204 SHLRSNT
+1204 SHLRSN

-1225 KEMKPR
+1225 KDFKLR
-1231 MDYDQKKV
+1231 MDFEKKYDQKT
-1239 FEPPKGSGPTI
+1239 SGPTI

-1256 QTCPL
+1256 QACPL
-1261 NKNSTGMNLHYHC
+1261 NKNAGGMNLHYHC

-1294 HSNAMEPGPVGLAA
+1294 HSNTSDTGSAGLAA

-1327 SSSSTSQAPSPSH
+1327 SSSSVSQAPSPS
-1340 SQPRPPNPADQVQAV
+1340 QRPPNPADQVQAV

-1437 EIIAKTRR
+1437 EMIAKSRR
-1445 THTTRGPHM
+1445 TQATRGPHM
-1454 RVMKDEPIPEGY
+1454 RVLKDEPIPEGY
-1466 LRFRFNEDCAYQHCG
+1466 LRFRFNEDCAYQNCG

-1527 RANVYCKRPE
+1527 RANVYCQRPD

-1544 GNYSVRTGQNKAS
+1544 GTGQNKAS

-1602 YEPQCIH
+1602 FEPQCIH

>member
-6 AAHQESIHERLQPAP
+6 AAHQDPLHERLQAGP
-21 EEPLYLHHEAS
+21 EEPLYMHTWDS
-32 SWPESS
+32 SD
-38 EHQEEHSTDMS
+38 HQEEHSTDMS
-49 PYYNMPKRNK
+49 SYYNMPKRNK

-67 APNATAFSDDSN
+67 APNTTTFSDESN
-79 GVNCD
+79 GANCELPSPVN
-84 DTGSPINGNDR
+84 GR
-95 TTPEN
+95 TTPDQ
-100 VDENDKDDG
+100 VDETDET
-109 NYAKIGVKNFS
+109 YAKIGVKNFS

-133 STDSNENIDSN
+133 STESNENIDAN
-144 YQNRLPEDKKV
+144 YQNNLSDDKKV
-155 DSFQHSYIHSLQIN
+155 DSFQRSYIHSLQMN
-169 QGAER
+169 QDADR

-213 SDEDKGQDINAN
+213 SDDEGKDQDVNTSV
-225 ERLEENQEQM
+225 RLENPQVL
-235 ETTETQQNGDASN
+235 ETTEPQQNGDASN
-248 ANRILRDYAMNTMK
+248 ATNRILRDYAMNTMK

-271 SNEVADAISGQIRA
+271 SNEVADAISGQI
-285 LEALQGKPFTQL
+285 LALQALQVPKPFTEL
-297 PLGLK
+297 PRSLK
-302 RRHDSGMEDG
+302 RRHDSGDG
-312 TDRSMR
+312 TDRSLR

-340 DMDAQRQR
+340 YIKSTMQRT
-348 ALQILNQQSMRL
+348 LNIMRL
-360 FNRSQGQEED
+360 LSKDEEA
-370 GSGSD
+370 SSD
-375 DGDQTLDLSV
+375 DGEQTLDLSV
-385 SRDTDG
+385 SKDADG
-391 QEQSATSSAANSVS
+391 QEQSTTSSAGNSVS
-405 EFEQQNLLMRKNL
+405 EFDQNMMMRKNL
-418 EDLANLQ
+418 EDLSNLQ
-425 MQGFFQKQSTL
+425 MQNFFQKQSMM
-436 DADDSQERKLQ
+436 DAEDSQERKMQ

-460 ARKNSLQTTVDY
+460 ARKNSMQTTVDY

-539 DDCSERFT
+539 DDCSERFS

-597 ATESCAAPHCVFAG
+597 ATESCSAPHCIFAG

-668 SKTCNHIHCI
+668 SRTCNHIHCI

-711 TSVIQN
+711 PSVIQS
-717 ALMQQGADLS
+717 ALLQQGADLS
-727 MYSPGGNLHVDD
+727 MYSPGSTMHDD
-739 DMSNPMMDSDYPHPF
+739 DMSSSIMDDYAQPF
-754 NPALVEE
+754 NQSLVDE
-761 VTRKYIETFNGGK
+761 VSRKYIETFNGGK
-774 EAEDKCNKCSA
+774 DLEDKCNKCSA
-785 FNKHYHCLA
+785 CNKHYHCLA
-794 DGCKMAHS
+794 EGCKLAHS
-802 CHTTMVKHVMEHEQ
+802 CHNTMVKHVMEHEQ

-828 TRHNPCSNSA
+828 TRNNPCTNSA

-856 AVILSSEDQPF
+856 AVILSSEEHPF

-881 MSPNLASRF
+881 MSPNLAARF

-913 PSLPNLP
+913 ANLPNLP
-920 PNLAQLAQMAPSLSS
+920 TNLAHLAQMTPSLST

-943 QLNLGPSPG
+943 QLSLGPNTG
-952 VVPQQVNP
+952 IVPQHVNP
-960 SSSLDEMFSRKR
+960 STSLDEMFSRKR

-986 NITPQAIFTSF
+986 NVTPQAIFTSF

-1004 LPPVIPSPVI
+1004 LPPVIQTPVI
-1014 PTIEEFPRIKFQ
+1014 TTVEEFPRIKFQ
-1026 HFEVFTSPDT
+1026 HFEVFTVSET
-1036 CTSSYPSCQLR
+1036 CSQYYPNCQLR
-1047 MTRLHLH
+1047 STRIHLH
-1054 CFNCSFSGE
+1054 CFYCSFTSE
-1063 THIIMETHM
+1063 THITMETHM
-1072 REVHGVSPLL
+1072 RESHALAPLL

-1087 FASFDQ
+1087 FSSFDQ

-1128 HKHGRGTPVIKSET
+1128 HKHGRGTPVIKSE
-1142 EQEKQF
+1142 EQEKSYD
-1148 EEAKDY
+1148 EAKDY
-1154 SLKERAS
+1154 SIKERAS
-1161 ADSVGSMK
+1161 ADSIASMK
-1169 EPNESFTPA
+1169 EQMDYGPT
-1178 NFSIKSEFE
+1178 NFSIKNEFE
-1187 REQDSVSVKAT
+1187 KEQDNISVVKAT

-1225 KEMKPR
+1225 KEMKMR
-1231 MDYDQKKV
+1231 EFEKKP
-1239 FEPPKGSGPTI
+1239 FDAPKMPGPTI

-1256 QTCPL
+1256 QACPL
-1261 NKNSTGMNLHYHC
+1261 NKNAGGMNLHYHC

-1294 HSNAMEPGPVGLAA
+1294 HSNTMDPGPIGLAA

-1327 SSSSTSQAPSPSH
+1327 TSSNAQSLSPC
-1340 SQPRPPNPADQVQAV
+1340 QRPPNPAEQVQAV

-1398 SQGGSPFP
+1398 SQGGSAFP
-1406 LYPTMLYPPE
+1406 LYPTMMYPPE

-1432 LDKEA
+1432 MDKEA
-1437 EIIAKTRR
+1437 ELIAKSRR
-1445 THTTRGPHM
+1445 THTPRGPHM
-1454 RVMKDEPIPEGY
+1454 RVLKDEPIPEGY
-1466 LRFRFNEDCAYQHCG
+1466 LRFRFNEDCGYQQCG

-1527 RANVYCKRPE
+1527 RANVYCQRPE

-1544 GNYSVRTGQNKAS
+1544 GTGQNKAS

-1588 AAGFEKFPPSKGCG
+1588 AAGFDKFQPSKGCG

-1646 TSGTN
+1646 TSATN

>member
-6 AAHQESIHERLQPAP
+6 AAHQESIHERLQAGP
-21 EEPLYLHHEAS
+21 EEPLYLHHAGT
-32 SWPESS
+32 WNTDAAD
-38 EHQEEHSTDMS
+38 HQEEHSTDLS
-49 PYYNMPKRNK
+49 SYYNMPKRNK

-67 APNATAFSDDSN
+67 APNATTFSDESN
-79 GVNCD
+79 GPNCELP
-84 DTGSPINGNDR
+84 SPVNGNDR
-95 TTPEN
+95 TTPDQAD
-100 VDENDKDDG
+100 DETEA

-133 STDSNENIDSN
+133 STDSNENIETN
-144 YQNRLPEDKKV
+144 YQNNLSEDKKV
-155 DSFQHSYIHSLQIN
+155 DSFQRSYIHSLQIN
-169 QGAER
+169 QDADR

-184 QNKTFCAKNPFA
+184 QNKSFCAKNPFA

-213 SDEDKGQDINAN
+213 SDDEGKGQDVNAN
-225 ERLEENQEQM
+225 SRLENPQVI
-235 ETTETQQNGDASN
+235 ETSEPQQNGDASN
-248 ANRILRDYAMNTMK
+248 ATNRILRDYAMNTMK

-271 SNEVADAISGQIRA
+271 SNEVADAISGQI
-285 LEALQGKPFTQL
+285 LALQALQVPKPFTEL
-297 PLGLK
+297 PRSLK
-302 RRHDSGMEDG
+302 RRHDSGDG
-312 TDRSMR
+312 TERSLR

-340 DMDAQRQR
+340 YIKSTMQRT
-348 ALQILNQQSMRL
+348 LNLMRL
-360 FNRSQGQEED
+360 LGKDEE
-370 GSGSD
+370 GSSD
-375 DGDQTLDLSV
+375 DGEQTLDLSV
-385 SRDTDG
+385 SKDADG
-391 QEQSATSSAANSVS
+391 QEQSTTSSAGNSVS
-405 EFEQQNLLMRKNL
+405 EFDQNMMMRKNL
-418 EDLANLQ
+418 EDLSNLQ
-425 MQGFFQKQSTL
+425 MQNFFQKQSMM
-436 DADDSQERKLQ
+436 DGEDSQERKLQ

-460 ARKNSLQTTVDY
+460 ARKNSVQTTVDY

-597 ATESCAAPHCVFAG
+597 ATENCSAPHCIFAG

-620 RPGCTYTFKNKA
+620 RLGCTYTFKNKA

-668 SKTCNHIHCI
+668 SRTCNHIHCI

-711 TSVIQN
+711 PSVIQS

-727 MYSPGGNLHVDD
+727 MYSPGSTMHGDD
-739 DMSNPMMDSDYPHPF
+739 DMSSSMMDDYSQPF
-754 NPALVEE
+754 NQSLIDE
-761 VTRKYIETFNGGK
+761 VSRKYIETFNGGK
-774 EAEDKCNKCSA
+774 DPEDKCNKCSA
-785 FNKHYHCLA
+785 CNKHYHCLA
-794 DGCKMAHS
+794 EGCKLAHS
-802 CHTTMVKHVMEHEQ
+802 CHNTMVKHVMEHEQ
-816 QNQVTEAYFVTY
+816 QNQVTEAYFITY
-828 TRHNPCSNSA
+828 ARNNPCSNSA

-856 AVILSSEDQPF
+856 AVILCSEEHPF

-881 MSPNLASRF
+881 MSPNLAARF

-913 PSLPNLP
+913 PTLPNLP
-920 PNLAQLAQMAPSLSS
+920 TNLAHLAQMTPSLSS
-935 QLTPNLQA
+935 QLAPNLQA
-943 QLNLGPSPG
+943 QLSLGPNPG
-952 VVPQQVNP
+952 IVPQHVNP

-1004 LPPVIPSPVI
+1004 LPPIIQSPVI
-1014 PTIEEFPRIKFQ
+1014 TTVEEFPRIRFQ
-1026 HFEVFTSPDT
+1026 HFEVFTVSES
-1036 CTSSYPSCQLR
+1036 CSQYYSNCQLR
-1047 MTRLHLH
+1047 STRIHLH
-1054 CFNCSFSGE
+1054 CFNCSFASE
-1063 THIIMETHM
+1063 AHITMETHM
-1072 REVHGVSPLL
+1072 RESHAVSPLL
-1082 EGFDY
+1082 DGFDY
-1087 FASFDQ
+1087 FVSFDQ

-1128 HKHGRGTPVIKSET
+1128 HKHGRGTPVIKSE
-1142 EQEKQF
+1142 EPEKSYD
-1148 EEAKDY
+1148 EAKDY
-1154 SLKERAS
+1154 SIKERAS
-1161 ADSVGSMK
+1161 ADSIASMK
-1169 EPNESFTPA
+1169 DQMDYGPT
-1178 NFSIKSEFE
+1178 NFSIKNEFE
-1187 REQDSVSVKAT
+1187 RDQDNVSVVKAT

-1225 KEMKPR
+1225 KELKMREFEKKP
-1231 MDYDQKKV
+1231 
-1239 FEPPKGSGPTI
+1239 FEAAKMPGPTI

-1256 QTCPL
+1256 QACPL
-1261 NKNSTGMNLHYHC
+1261 NKNAGGMNLHYHC

-1294 HSNAMEPGPVGLAA
+1294 HSNSMDPGPIGLAA
-1308 TKETLEREYP
+1308 TKVSKETLEREYP

-1327 SSSSTSQAPSPSH
+1327 TSSNVQSPSPN
-1340 SQPRPPNPADQVQAV
+1340 QRAPNPAEQVQAV

-1398 SQGGSPFP
+1398 SQGANAFP
-1406 LYPTMLYPPE
+1406 LYPTMMYPPE

-1437 EIIAKTRR
+1437 ELIAKTRR
-1445 THTTRGPHM
+1445 THTPRGPHM
-1454 RVMKDEPIPEGY
+1454 RVLKDEPIPEGY
-1466 LRFRFNEDCAYQHCG
+1466 LRFRFNEDCGYQQCG

-1527 RANVYCKRPE
+1527 RANVYCQRPE

-1544 GNYSVRTGQNKAS
+1544 VGTGQNKAS
-1557 HFHCLKCD
+1557 HFHCLKCE

-1588 AAGFEKFPPSKGCG
+1588 AAGFEKFQPSKGCG

-1646 TSGTN
+1646 TSATN

>member
-6 AAHQESIHERLQPAP
+6 AAHQDSIHERLQPAP
-21 EEPLYLHHEAS
+21 EEPLYLRHGTPT
-32 SWPESS
+32 WPEANDN
-38 EHQEEHSTDMS
+38 QEDHSADLS

-67 APNATAFSDDSN
+67 APNTSAFSDDSN
-79 GVNCD
+79 EGNCE
-84 DTGSPINGNDR
+84 DTRSSINGNER
-95 TTPEN
+95 TTPEHIE
-100 VDENDKDDG
+100 DDKEDG
-109 NYAKIGVKNFS
+109 GYAKIGVKNFN
-120 LLKSGAVDLSRRL
+120 LLKGGAVDLSRRL
-133 STDSNENIDSN
+133 STDSNENIESN
-144 YQNRLPEDKKV
+144 YQDRLTENKKV
-155 DSFQHSYIHSLQIN
+155 DSFQRTYIHSLQMTQASEN
-169 QGAER
+169 

-225 ERLEENQEQM
+225 ERLENQESI
-235 ETTETQQNGDASN
+235 ETDAQSNGDTNN
-248 ANRILRDYAMNTMK
+248 ATNRILRDYAMNTMK

-271 SNEVADAISGQIRA
+271 SNEVAEAISGQIRA

-297 PLGLK
+297 PLSLK
-302 RRHDSGMEDG
+302 RRHDSTLEDG
-312 TDRSMR
+312 TERSIR

-326 EGSTNITPPKTPDN
+326 EDSTNITPPKTPDN
-340 DMDAQRQR
+340 ELQAQRQR
-348 ALQILNQQSMRL
+348 ALQIINQQSMRL
-360 FNRSQGQEED
+360 FNRSQAQEED

-391 QEQSATSSAANSVS
+391 QEQSTTSSAGNSVS
-405 EFEQQNLLMRKNL
+405 EFEQQNMLMRKNL

-425 MQGFFQKQSTL
+425 MQGYFQKQSL

-472 SRYVKRYSSTLECGS
+472 SRYVKRYGSTLECGS

-539 DDCSERFT
+539 DDCSERFA

-584 DSAILQ
+584 DTAILQ

-597 ATESCAAPHCVFAG
+597 ATESCTASHCIFAG

-668 SKTCNHIHCI
+668 SRTCNHIHCI

-711 TSVIQN
+711 TSVIQS

-727 MYSPGGNLHVDD
+727 LYSPGNLHIDD
-739 DMSNPMMDSDYPHPF
+739 DISNQIMDSDYSLPF
-754 NPALVEE
+754 NPAIVEE
-761 VTRKYIETFNGGK
+761 VSRKFIETFTGGK
-774 EAEDKCNKCSA
+774 DADDKCTKCSA
-785 FNKHYHCLA
+785 FNKHYHCAA

-802 CHTTMVKHVMEHEQ
+802 CHTTMVKHAMEHEQ
-816 QNQVTEAYFVTY
+816 QNQVTEAYFVMY
-828 TRHNPCSNSA
+828 SRSSPCGNSA

-856 AVILSSEDQPF
+856 AVILSSEEHPF

-881 MSPNLASRF
+881 MSPNLAARF

-895 PQLSAQL
+895 PQLTAQL

-920 PNLAQLAQMAPSLSS
+920 PNLAQLAQMAPSLGP

-943 QLNLGPSPG
+943 QLNLGPNPG

-1004 LPPVIPSPVI
+1004 MPSVIPSPIIATV
-1014 PTIEEFPRIKFQ
+1014 EEFPRIKFH
-1026 HFEVFTSPDT
+1026 HFEVFTNLDGCSQY
-1036 CTSSYPSCQLR
+1036 YPNCQLR
-1047 MTRLHLH
+1047 MTRIHLH

-1063 THIIMETHM
+1063 TYSIMETHM
-1072 REVHGVSPLL
+1072 RESHSISPLID
-1082 EGFDY
+1082 GFDH
-1087 FASFDQ
+1087 FPSFDH

-1116 PAILTQYSALAT
+1116 PAIITQYSVLAT
-1128 HKHGRGTPVIKSET
+1128 HKHGRGTPVIKSES
-1142 EQEKQF
+1142 EQDKSF
-1148 EEAKDY
+1148 EEARDY

-1161 ADSVGSMK
+1161 VDSVGSTK
-1169 EPNESFTPA
+1169 EADIYAATNFT
-1178 NFSIKSEFE
+1178 IKSEFE
-1187 REQDSVSVKAT
+1187 REQDNVSVVKAT

-1204 SHLRSNT
+1204 SHLRSNA

-1225 KEMKPR
+1225 KDLKPR
-1231 MDYDQKKV
+1231 VDFEKKA
-1239 FEPPKGSGPTI
+1239 FEPHKSTGPTI

-1261 NKNSTGMNLHYHC
+1261 NKSAGGMNLHYHC

-1289 HMVKK
+1289 HMMKK
-1294 HSNAMEPGPVGLAA
+1294 HSNNESAPAGLAA
-1308 TKETLEREYP
+1308 TKTLEREYP

-1327 SSSSTSQAPSPSH
+1327 SSSASQAPSPS
-1340 SQPRPPNPADQVQAV
+1340 QRQPNPADQVQAV
-1355 QSLLLQQYLA
+1355 HSLLLQQYLA

-1371 LQEQLKMQQQYTASL
+1371 LQDQLKMQQQYTASL

-1398 SQGGSPFP
+1398 SQGGPPFP
-1406 LYPTMLYPPE
+1406 LYPTMLYPPD
-1416 LLLEQSLL
+1416 LLLEQSLI

-1432 LDKEA
+1432 MDKEA
-1437 EIIAKTRR
+1437 EMIAKSRR
-1445 THTTRGPHM
+1445 THTARGPHM
-1454 RVMKDEPIPEGY
+1454 RVLKDEPIPEGY
-1466 LRFRFNEDCAYQHCG
+1466 LRFRFNEDCAYQNCG

-1527 RANVYCKRPE
+1527 RANVYCQRPE

-1544 GNYSVRTGQNKAS
+1544 GTGQNKAS

>member
-6 AAHQESIHERLQPAP
+6 AAHQESIHERLQPGP
-21 EEPLYLHHEAS
+21 EEPLFLHHGAT
-32 SWPESS
+32 SWTSDN
-38 EHQEEHSTDMS
+38 QEEHSADMS
-49 PYYNMPKRNK
+49 PYYNLPKRNK

-67 APNATAFSDDSN
+67 APNATTFSDESN
-79 GVNCD
+79 GAHCETD
-84 DTGSPINGNDR
+84 SPVNGNDR
-95 TTPEN
+95 TTPDQAE
-100 VDENDKDDG
+100 DETDEA
-109 NYAKIGVKNFS
+109 NYSKIGVKNFS
-120 LLKSGAVDLSRRL
+120 LLKGGAVDLSRRL

-144 YQNRLPEDKKV
+144 YQNRLPDEKKV
-155 DSFQHSYIHSLQIN
+155 DSFQRSYIHSLQMT
-169 QGAER
+169 QDPDRE
-174 DRTVLNFSNL
+174 RTVLNFSSL
-184 QNKTFCAKNPFA
+184 QNKSFCAKNPFA

-213 SDEDKGQDINAN
+213 SDEENKGQDINAN
-225 ERLEENQEQM
+225 ERLEGQDGMDTN
-235 ETTETQQNGDASN
+235 ETQQNGDASN
-248 ANRILRDYAMNTMK
+248 ATNKILRDYAMNTMK

-271 SNEVADAISGQIRA
+271 SNEVADAITGQIRA
-285 LEALQGKPFTQL
+285 LEALQGKPFTQI
-297 PLGLK
+297 PLSLK
-302 RRHDSGMEDG
+302 RRHDSGDG
-312 TDRSMR
+312 TEKCLR

-340 DMDAQRQR
+340 DLDTQRQR
-348 ALQILNQQSMRL
+348 ALQIINQQSMRL
-360 FNRSQGQEED
+360 FGRQSQDED
-370 GSGSD
+370 GSGSE

-391 QEQSATSSAANSVS
+391 QEQSTTSSAGNSVS
-405 EFEQQNLLMRKNL
+405 EFEQQSILMRKNL

-425 MQGFFQKQSTL
+425 MQGFFQKQSMMDTE
-436 DADDSQERKLQ
+436 DSQERKLH

-460 ARKNSLQTTVDY
+460 ARKNSMQTTVDY

-547 DCPHN
+547 ECPHN

-668 SKTCNHIHCI
+668 SRTCNHIHCI

-711 TSVIQN
+711 TSVIQS
-717 ALMQQGADLS
+717 ALMQQGADLTL
-727 MYSPGGNLHVDD
+727 YSPGSNLHGDD
-739 DMSNPMMDSDYPHPF
+739 DMSSSMFDTDFSHPF

-761 VTRKYIETFNGGK
+761 ASRKYIETFNGCK
-774 EAEDKCNKCSA
+774 EAEDKCTKCSA
-785 FNKHYHCLA
+785 LNKHYHCLA
-794 DGCKMAHS
+794 EGCKMAHS
-802 CHTTMVKHVMEHEQ
+802 CHNTMVKHVMEHEQ
-816 QNQVTEAYFVTY
+816 QNQVTDAYFVTY

-856 AVILSSEDQPF
+856 AVILSSEEHPF

-881 MSPNLASRF
+881 MSPNLAARF
-890 APNFT
+890 APNFN

-913 PSLPNLP
+913 SNMPNLP
-920 PNLAQLAQMAPSLSS
+920 HNLAQLAQMTPSLSS

-952 VVPQQVNP
+952 IVPQQVNP

-986 NITPQAIFTSF
+986 NVTPQAIFTSF

-1004 LPPVIPSPVI
+1004 MPPVIQSPVI
-1014 PTIEEFPRIKFQ
+1014 ATVEEFPRIKFQ
-1026 HFEVFTSPDT
+1026 HFEVFTTPDA
-1036 CTSSYPSCQLR
+1036 CSQYYPHCQLR

-1054 CFNCSFSGE
+1054 CFNCSFTGE
-1063 THIIMETHM
+1063 THHIMETHM
-1072 REVHGVSPLL
+1072 RESHSICPLL

-1087 FASFDQ
+1087 FSSYDQ

-1116 PAILTQYSALAT
+1116 PAILTQYSAVAT
-1128 HKHGRGTPVIKSET
+1128 HKHGRGTPVIKSEV

-1154 SLKERAS
+1154 SIKERAS
-1161 ADSVGSMK
+1161 VDSIGSAK
-1169 EPNESFTPA
+1169 EPSEYAPT

-1187 REQDSVSVKAT
+1187 REQDNVSVKAT

-1225 KEMKPR
+1225 KEMKMR
-1231 MDYDQKKV
+1231 MEYDQKKTY
-1239 FEPPKGSGPTI
+1239 EPKPSGPTI

-1261 NKNSTGMNLHYHC
+1261 NKNAGGMNLHYHC

-1294 HSNAMEPGPVGLAA
+1294 HSNAMEPGPVGLQA

-1327 SSSSTSQAPSPSH
+1327 SSSSAPQAPSPS
-1340 SQPRPPNPADQVQAV
+1340 QRPPNPAEQVQAV
-1355 QSLLLQQYLA
+1355 HSLLLQQYLA

-1371 LQEQLKMQQQYTASL
+1371 LQDQLKMQQQYTASL

-1424 QGHGLPPG
+1424 QSHGLPPG

-1437 EIIAKTRR
+1437 EMIAKSRR
-1445 THTTRGPHM
+1445 THSARGPHM
-1454 RVMKDEPIPEGY
+1454 RVLKDEPIPEGY

-1527 RANVYCKRPE
+1527 RANVYCQRAE

-1544 GNYSVRTGQNKAS
+1544 GTGQNKAS

-1637 HQEANLGPS
+1637 HQEVGLGPS
-1646 TSGTN
+1646 TSATN

>member
-6 AAHQESIHERLQPAP
+6 AAHQDSIHERLQAGP
-21 EEPLYLHHEAS
+21 EEPLYLHHGP
-32 SWPESS
+32 SWNTENSD
-38 EHQEEHSTDMS
+38 HQEEHSTDMS

-67 APNATAFSDDSN
+67 APNATTLSDDSN
-79 GVNCD
+79 GANCE
-84 DTGSPINGNDR
+84 TGSVNGNER
-95 TTPEN
+95 TTPDQVE
-100 VDENDKDDG
+100 DEADVG
-109 NYAKIGVKNFS
+109 NYSKIGVKNFS
-120 LLKSGAVDLSRRL
+120 LLKGGAVDLSRRL

-144 YQNRLPEDKKV
+144 YQNSLADQKKV
-155 DSFQHSYIHSLQIN
+155 DSFQRSYIHSLQMN
-169 QGAER
+169 RE

-196 ISQLIKTNSP
+196 ISQLIKTDSP
-206 PRRRDSD
+206 PRRRESD
-213 SDEDKGQDINAN
+213 SDDEKCQDVNAN
-225 ERLEENQEQM
+225 ERLENQD
-235 ETTETQQNGDASN
+235 TADTSETQQNGDASN
-248 ANRILRDYAMNTMK
+248 AANRILSDYAMNTMK

-285 LEALQGKPFTQL
+285 LEALQGKPFTHI
-297 PLGLK
+297 PLSLK
-302 RRHDSGMEDG
+302 RRHDSGDG
-312 TDRSMR
+312 TDRSFR

-340 DMDAQRQR
+340 DIEAQSNDYF
-348 ALQILNQQSMRL
+348 LH
-360 FNRSQGQEED
+360 EEY
-370 GSGSD
+370 S
-375 DGDQTLDLSV
+375 T
-385 SRDTDG
+385 
-391 QEQSATSSAANSVS
+391 TSSAGNSVS
-405 EFEQQNLLMRKNL
+405 EFEQQSMLMRKNL

-425 MQGFFQKQSTL
+425 MNFFQKQSMM
-436 DADDSQERKLQ
+436 DGDDSQERKLQ
-447 ASGLLSAL
+447 ASGLLTAL

-460 ARKNSLQTTVDY
+460 ARKNSMQTTVDY

-539 DDCSERFT
+539 DDCSERFS

-597 ATESCAAPHCVFAG
+597 ATESCAAPHCIFAG

-668 SKTCNHIHCI
+668 SRTCNHIHCI

-711 TSVIQN
+711 TSMIQN

-727 MYSPGGNLHVDD
+727 MYSPGGNIHGDD
-739 DMSNPMMDSDYPHPF
+739 DMSSSMMDDYPQHF
-754 NPALVEE
+754 NQAVVDE
-761 VTRKYIETFNGGK
+761 VSRKFIETFNGAK
-774 EAEDKCNKCSA
+774 DAEDKCSKCSA
-785 FNKHYHCLA
+785 LNKHYHCLVE
-794 DGCKMAHS
+794 GCKLAHS
-802 CHTTMVKHVMEHEQ
+802 DHNTIVKHAMEHEQ
-816 QNQVTEAYFVTY
+816 QNQVTDAYFVTY

-838 CQHIRD
+838 CQHIKD

-856 AVILSSEDQPF
+856 VVILSSEDQPF

-881 MSPNLASRF
+881 MSPNLAARF

-895 PQLSAQL
+895 PQLSAI

-913 PSLPNLP
+913 SSLPNLP
-920 PNLAQLAQMAPSLSS
+920 PNLAQLAQMAPNLPT

-943 QLNLGPSPG
+943 QLSLGPNPG
-952 VVPQQVNP
+952 IVPQQVNP

-986 NITPQAIFTSF
+986 NVTPQAIFTSF

-1004 LPPVIPSPVI
+1004 LPPVIQSPVI
-1014 PTIEEFPRIKFQ
+1014 ATVEEFPRIRFQ
-1026 HFEVFTSPDT
+1026 HFEVFTTPES
-1036 CTSSYPSCQLR
+1036 CTQYYPNCHLR
-1047 MTRLHLH
+1047 LTRLHLH
-1054 CFNCSFSGE
+1054 CFNCSFTGE
-1063 THIIMETHM
+1063 THATMETHM
-1072 REVHGVSPLL
+1072 RESHSVSPLL
-1082 EGFDY
+1082 EGFEY
-1087 FASFDQ
+1087 FPSFDQ

-1103 LRSHFHCAQGNNC
+1103 LRSHFHCIQGNSC
-1116 PAILTQYSALAT
+1116 PAILTQYSAVAT
-1128 HKHGRGTPVIKSET
+1128 HKHGRGTPVIKSENDT
-1142 EQEKQF
+1142 EKSF

-1154 SLKERAS
+1154 SIKERAS
-1161 ADSVGSMK
+1161 ADSVASMK
-1169 EPNESFTPA
+1169 EQTESYTPT

-1187 REQDSVSVKAT
+1187 REQDNVSVVKAT

-1225 KEMKPR
+1225 KEMKNR
-1231 MDYDQKKV
+1231 DYDQKKY
-1239 FEPPKGSGPTI
+1239 ETPKMSGPTI

-1261 NKNSTGMNLHYHC
+1261 NKNAGGMNLHYHC
-1274 PHCSQAYVDLKLLFS
+1274 PQCSQAYVDLKLLFS

-1294 HSNAMEPGPVGLAA
+1294 HSNTMEPGPIGLAA

-1327 SSSSTSQAPSPSH
+1327 SSSNAQVPSPS
-1340 SQPRPPNPADQVQAV
+1340 QRQPNPAEQVQAV

-1398 SQGGSPFP
+1398 SQG
-1406 LYPTMLYPPE
+1406 
-1416 LLLEQSLL
+1416 
-1424 QGHGLPPG
+1424 
-1432 LDKEA
+1432 
-1437 EIIAKTRR
+1437 
-1445 THTTRGPHM
+1445 
-1454 RVMKDEPIPEGY
+1454 
-1466 LRFRFNEDCAYQHCG
+1466 
-1481 YREHQTHFHCTR
+1481 
-1493 KDCGYSFCDKTRFV
+1493 
-1507 QHTARH
+1507 
-1513 ERLDTLMGGDFQQY
+1513 LDTLMGG
-1527 RANVYCKRPE
+1527 
-1537 CPHASTF
+1537 
-1544 GNYSVRTGQNKAS
+1544 TGQNKAS
-1557 HFHCLKCD
+1557 HFHCLKCN

-1576 HRRQHQKLDSIQ
+1576 HRRQHQKLDSIH
-1588 AAGFEKFPPSKGCG
+1588 AAGFKKFSPGEGCG

-1646 TSGTN
+1646 TSATN

>member
-6 AAHQESIHERLQPAP
+6 AAHQESIHERLQAGP
-21 EEPLYLHHEAS
+21 EEPLYLHHAGT
-32 SWPESS
+32 WNTDAAD
-38 EHQEEHSTDMS
+38 HQEEHSTDLS
-49 PYYNMPKRNK
+49 SYYNMPKRNK

-67 APNATAFSDDSN
+67 APNATTFSDESN
-79 GVNCD
+79 GPNCEPP
-84 DTGSPINGNDR
+84 SPVNGNDR
-95 TTPEN
+95 TTPEQAD
-100 VDENDKDDG
+100 DETES

-133 STDSNENIDSN
+133 STDSNENIETN
-144 YQNRLPEDKKV
+144 YQNNLSENKKV
-155 DSFQHSYIHSLQIN
+155 DSFQRSYIHSLQIN
-169 QGAER
+169 QHADR

-184 QNKTFCAKNPFA
+184 QNKSFCAKNPFA

-213 SDEDKGQDINAN
+213 SDDEGKDQDVNAN
-225 ERLEENQEQM
+225 SRLENPQAL
-235 ETTETQQNGDASN
+235 ETSEPQQNGDASN
-248 ANRILRDYAMNTMK
+248 ATNRILRDYAMNTMK

-271 SNEVADAISGQIRA
+271 SNEVADAISGQI
-285 LEALQGKPFTQL
+285 LALQALQVPKPFTEL
-297 PLGLK
+297 PRSLK
-302 RRHDSGMEDG
+302 RRHDSGDG
-312 TDRSMR
+312 TERSLR

-340 DMDAQRQR
+340 YIKSTMQRT
-348 ALQILNQQSMRL
+348 LNLMRL
-360 FNRSQGQEED
+360 LGKDDE
-370 GSGSD
+370 GSSD
-375 DGDQTLDLSV
+375 DGEQTLDLSV
-385 SRDTDG
+385 SKDADG
-391 QEQSATSSAANSVS
+391 QEQSTTSSAGNSVS
-405 EFEQQNLLMRKNL
+405 EFDQSMMMRKNL
-418 EDLANLQ
+418 EDLSNLQ
-425 MQGFFQKQSTL
+425 MQNFFQKQSMM
-436 DADDSQERKLQ
+436 DGEDSQERKLQ

-460 ARKNSLQTTVDY
+460 ARKNSVQTTVDY

-597 ATESCAAPHCVFAG
+597 ATENCSAPHCIFAG

-620 RPGCTYTFKNKA
+620 RLGCTYTFKNKA

-668 SKTCNHIHCI
+668 SRTCNHIHCI

-711 TSVIQN
+711 PSVIQS

-727 MYSPGGNLHVDD
+727 MYSPGSTMHGDD
-739 DMSNPMMDSDYPHPF
+739 DMSSSMMDDYSQPF
-754 NPALVEE
+754 NQSLIDE
-761 VTRKYIETFNGGK
+761 VSRKYIETFNGGK
-774 EAEDKCNKCSA
+774 DPEDKCNKCSA
-785 FNKHYHCLA
+785 CNKHYHCLA
-794 DGCKMAHS
+794 EGCKLAHS
-802 CHTTMVKHVMEHEQ
+802 CHNTMVKHVMEHEQ
-816 QNQVTEAYFVTY
+816 QNQVTEAYFITY
-828 TRHNPCSNSA
+828 ARNNPCSNSA

-856 AVILSSEDQPF
+856 AVILCSEEHPF

-881 MSPNLASRF
+881 MSPNLAARF

-913 PSLPNLP
+913 PTLPNLP
-920 PNLAQLAQMAPSLSS
+920 TNLAHLAQMAPSLSS
-935 QLTPNLQA
+935 QLAPNLQA
-943 QLNLGPSPG
+943 QLSLGPNPG
-952 VVPQQVNP
+952 IVPQHVNP

-1004 LPPVIPSPVI
+1004 LPPIIQSPVI
-1014 PTIEEFPRIKFQ
+1014 TTVEEFPRIRFQ
-1026 HFEVFTSPDT
+1026 HFEVFTVSET
-1036 CTSSYPSCQLR
+1036 CSQYYSNCQLR
-1047 MTRLHLH
+1047 STRIHLH
-1054 CFNCSFSGE
+1054 CFNCSFASE
-1063 THIIMETHM
+1063 AHITMETHM
-1072 REVHGVSPLL
+1072 RESHAVSPLL
-1082 EGFDY
+1082 DGFDY

-1128 HKHGRGTPVIKSET
+1128 HKHGRGTPIIKSE
-1142 EQEKQF
+1142 EPDKSYD
-1148 EEAKDY
+1148 EAKDY
-1154 SLKERAS
+1154 SIKERAS
-1161 ADSVGSMK
+1161 ADSIASMK
-1169 EPNESFTPA
+1169 DQMDYGPT
-1178 NFSIKSEFE
+1178 NFSIKNEFD
-1187 REQDSVSVKAT
+1187 REQDNVSVVKAT

-1225 KEMKPR
+1225 KELKMREFEKKP
-1231 MDYDQKKV
+1231 
-1239 FEPPKGSGPTI
+1239 FEAAKMPGPTI

-1256 QTCPL
+1256 QACPL
-1261 NKNSTGMNLHYHC
+1261 NKNAGGMNLHYHC

-1294 HSNAMEPGPVGLAA
+1294 HSNSMDPGPIGLAA

-1327 SSSSTSQAPSPSH
+1327 TSSNVQSPSPN
-1340 SQPRPPNPADQVQAV
+1340 QRPPNPAEQVQAV

-1398 SQGGSPFP
+1398 SQGANAFP
-1406 LYPTMLYPPE
+1406 LYPTMMYPPE

-1437 EIIAKTRR
+1437 ELIAKRR
-1445 THTTRGPHM
+1445 THTPRGPHM
-1454 RVMKDEPIPEGY
+1454 RVLKDEPIPEGY
-1466 LRFRFNEDCAYQHCG
+1466 LRFRFNEDCGYQQCG

-1527 RANVYCKRPE
+1527 RANVYCQRPE

-1544 GNYSVRTGQNKAS
+1544 GTGQNKAS
-1557 HFHCLKCD
+1557 HFHCLKCE

-1588 AAGFEKFPPSKGCG
+1588 AAGFEKFQPSKGCG

-1646 TSGTN
+1646 TSATN

>member
-1 MTTAM
+1 MTTTM
-6 AAHQESIHERLQPAP
+6 AAHQEPIHERLQP
-21 EEPLYLHHEAS
+21 EEPLFLHHGTTWEPS
-32 SWPESS
+32 DN
-38 EHQEEHSTDMS
+38 QEDHSTDMS

-67 APNATAFSDDSN
+67 APNATNFSDDSN
-79 GVNCD
+79 GANCEEPP
-84 DTGSPINGNDR
+84 SPLNGNER
-95 TTPEN
+95 TTPDQE
-100 VDENDKDDG
+100 DSEG
-109 NYAKIGVKNFS
+109 NYKIGVKNFS
-120 LLKSGAVDLSRRL
+120 LLKGGAVDLSRRL
-133 STDSNENIDSN
+133 STDSNENDTN
-144 YQNRLPEDKKV
+144 YQNRLPDDKKV
-155 DSFQHSYIHSLQIN
+155 DSFQRSYLNSLQIS
-169 QGAER
+169 QEAER
-174 DRTVLNFSNL
+174 DRTVLNFSSL
-184 QNKTFCAKNPFA
+184 QNKNFCAKNPFA

-206 PRRRDSD
+206 PRRRDSE
-213 SDEDKGQDINAN
+213 SDDDKRQDINAN
-225 ERLEENQEQM
+225 ERVESQEPSEVESQDNQENQP
-235 ETTETQQNGDASN
+235 NGDASN
-248 ANRILRDYAMNTMK
+248 ATNRILRDYAMNTMK

-271 SNEVADAISGQIRA
+271 SNEVADAINGQIRA
-285 LEALQGKPFTQL
+285 LEALQGKPMTQL
-297 PLGLK
+297 PLSLK
-302 RRHDSGMEDG
+302 RRHDSGDG
-312 TDRSMR
+312 PGSIR

-340 DMDAQRQR
+340 DIEASRQR
-348 ALQILNQQSMRL
+348 ALQILNQQTMRL
-360 FNRSQGQEED
+360 FGRSQGQEEE

-375 DGDQTLDLSV
+375 DGEQTLDLSV
-385 SRDTDG
+385 SRDGDG
-391 QEQSATSSAANSVS
+391 QEQSTTSSAGNSVS
-405 EFEQQNLLMRKNL
+405 EFEQQSMLMRKNL

-425 MQGFFQKQSTL
+425 MQGFFQKQSPM
-436 DADDSQERKLQ
+436 DAEDSQERKLQ
-447 ASGLLSAL
+447 TSGLLSAL
-455 NHLDQ
+455 NHLDH
-460 ARKNSLQTTVDY
+460 ARKNSLNTTVDY

-539 DDCSERFT
+539 DDCSERFS

-668 SKTCNHIHCI
+668 SRTCNHIHCI

-698 HERKEQEMSFGLP
+698 HERKEQEMTFGLP
-711 TSVIQN
+711 TSVIQS
-717 ALMQQGADLS
+717 ALLQQGADLS
-727 MYSPGGNLHVDD
+727 IYSPGSNMHDD
-739 DMSNPMMDSDYPHPF
+739 DLSNSMLDGDYPHPY

-761 VTRKYIETFNGGK
+761 VSRKYIETFNGGQ
-774 EAEDKCNKCSA
+774 EAEDKCVKCSA

-794 DGCKMAHS
+794 ECCKMAHS
-802 CHTTMVKHVMEHEQ
+802 CHNTMVKHVMEHEQ

-856 AVILSSEDQPF
+856 AVILSSEEHPF

-881 MSPNLASRF
+881 MSPNLAARF

-902 HPNMAAQLGQV
+902 HPNITAQLGQV
-913 PSLPNLP
+913 PTLANLP
-920 PNLAQLAQMAPSLSS
+920 PNLAQLAQMTPNLSS
-935 QLTPNLQA
+935 PLTPNLQA

-1004 LPPVIPSPVI
+1004 LPPVVPSPVI
-1014 PTIEEFPRIKFQ
+1014 ATIEEFPRIKFQ
-1026 HFEVFTSPDT
+1026 HFEVYTTPDS
-1036 CTSSYPSCQLR
+1036 CVQSYPNCQLR

-1054 CFNCSFSGE
+1054 CFNCSFSSE
-1063 THIIMETHM
+1063 THVIMETHM
-1072 REVHGVSPLL
+1072 RESHNVSPLL

-1087 FASFDQ
+1087 FGSFDQ

-1103 LRSHFHCAQGNNC
+1103 LRAHFHCAQGNNC

-1128 HKHGRGTPVIKSET
+1128 HKHGRGTPVIKSE
-1142 EQEKQF
+1142 EQEKMY

-1161 ADSVGSMK
+1161 ADSVSSAK
-1169 EPNESFTPA
+1169 EPNESYTPT

-1187 REQDSVSVKAT
+1187 REQDNVSVKAT

-1211 SSPSPRSIYDASPS
+1211 SSPRSIYDASPS
-1225 KEMKPR
+1225 KDMKLR
-1231 MDYDQKKV
+1231 MDFDQKK
-1239 FEPPKGSGPTI
+1239 FEMPKSSGPTI

-1256 QTCPL
+1256 QNCPL
-1261 NKNSTGMNLHYHC
+1261 NKNAGGMNLHYHC

-1294 HSNAMEPGPVGLAA
+1294 HSNQEQGPVGLAA

-1327 SSSSTSQAPSPSH
+1327 SASATSQVPSPS
-1340 SQPRPPNPADQVQAV
+1340 QRPPNPAEQVQAV

-1371 LQEQLKMQQQYTASL
+1371 LQDQLKMQQQYTASL

-1406 LYPTMLYPPE
+1406 LYPMMYPPE

-1437 EIIAKTRR
+1437 ELIAKTRR
-1445 THTTRGPHM
+1445 THSTRGPHM
-1454 RVMKDEPIPEGY
+1454 RVLKDEPIPEGY

-1527 RANVYCKRPE
+1527 RANVYCQRPD

-1544 GNYSVRTGQNKAS
+1544 GRCTGQNKAS

-1646 TSGTN
+1646 TSATN